1 MKPTEGREAAYVV
14 SHVKDNSRITNILD
28 YAGLFACVTPWGP
41 RAKDDSDTLVY
52 APVLIQDTDTLDRV
66 FGDPRIDPEKYRD
79 LYAVRE
85 IVKAGFSVYI
95 AKVPSGDPASFAL
108 LLGDASDHSTVT
120 EEMRTDKSGVLDI
133 PGICDI
139 PELTGGIGIPALGF
153 GMPFK
158 VTDTA
163 AKYMLDPKDPNN
175 NVVEMKEKGEFGN
188 SLFVKLSR
196 ETITEERVE
205 VGKIYTVHI
214 GKDTVGQV
222 KEIDYLA
229 SSGDSIENA
238 FAGNAVVSGKFDKSK
253 SEEDLLKA
261 FNEWKH
267 MEGGRGVYHGAWKIS
282 TISDLR
288 TVYGVEKDTPEKD
301 SPLYK
306 IVTFW
311 LVTAKAGDFI
321 LTPFN
326 APDPDAD
333 PDADPDVDP
342 NKDLAR
348 LIPTLT
354 SYGASEGSVIAI
366 DTPDVDWYTG
376 IIKDTV
382 EDNKY
387 TVLMHGSD
395 AIATSVPQGTF
406 GTYPSSAKIVGTE
419 DPFGMNIAVAMAIY
433 STANALT
440 KEERS
445 ADMLGR
451 FLPDMVPY
459 TSTGGDV
466 PFKKD
471 VFEEAKRRKKITFEA
486 LESGDIRLCIANSP
500 VPCTCLVEGVD
511 YTVSTEVKE
520 GKAYTRIMVPMKLDS
535 EGNTIPY
542 EDGFPV
548 TVKHTKS
555 TDPYAE
561 AVSSIT
567 DKLYLKTDLVQLKPK
582 SLKLYAM
589 DVKLYESYDKAAP
602 DKGII
607 KEARFSL
614 PENLTNGSF
623 ISSLNSVLGSYLTF
637 TLMEP
642 YKEEGF
648 DIVKSLR
655 DLVKEGKNCSQPVV
669 LSEGRFNVS
678 VNNYQTALNEF
689 IDPRYSGCF
698 ISELSAMVTKEDG
711 KIDHLKENA
720 DESERRAL
728 HYLIKM
734 IAADRKDLTCVFTT
748 PHGLSLDQACNW
760 VNSLGEYSDLWE
772 YGSEGATSYAD
783 QSFYCEMYWDWINVT
798 CQKLNNGVPSKTVVV
813 PMSPAYQVIMKGLA
827 SYRVRGTFYP
837 VAGEQGGVLG
847 DEVRVTRNP
856 SQKFERDK
864 LINYHINPIYDLG
877 VQGIQIYGNETL
889 NPVYS
894 DLSAAH
900 IARTLIYIR
909 SRVDR
914 YTNTQVF
921 SLNDLSLWQR
931 WKQYVSSMILAPL
944 ASLGGLAAY
953 NVKMGFDTTKA
964 ELIAQRK
971 INGVIEL
978 QFVPDAEIYTVEFV
992 VNSSANTVE
1001 SSIT

>member
-41 RAKDDSDTLVY
+41 KAKEDSDTLVY
-52 APVLIQDTDTLDRV
+52 APVLIQDTDTLDRT

-120 EEMRTDKSGVLDI
+120 EEMRTDKQGVLDI

-139 PELTGGIGIPALGF
+139 PELTGGRGIPALGF
-153 GMPFK
+153 GMTFK
-158 VTDTA
+158 EEDSS
-163 AKYMLDPKDPNN
+163 AKYTLDTKDPNN
-175 NVVEMKEKGEFGN
+175 NVVEMKEKGAFGN
-188 SLFVKLSR
+188 SLFVKLSL
-196 ETITEERVE
+196 ETITEEEVE

-214 GKDTVGQV
+214 GKGSSVDQV

-238 FAGNAVVSGKFDKSK
+238 FAGNAVVSGTFDKSEK
-253 SEEDLLKA
+253 DLLTA
-261 FNEWKH
+261 FSEWKQ
-267 MEGGRGVYHGAWKIS
+267 MEGGQGVYHGAWRIS
-282 TISDLR
+282 TILDLR
-288 TVYGVEKDTPEKD
+288 TVYGVEEKG
-301 SPLYK
+301 SPLYE

-311 LVTAKAGDFI
+311 LDTAEAGDFI
-321 LTPFN
+321 LIPFN
-326 APDPDAD
+326 SATEPDE
-333 PDADPDVDP
+333 
-342 NKDLAR
+342 DLAR
-348 LIPTLT
+348 LIPKLT
-354 SYGASEGSVIAI
+354 SYGASEGSVIAV
-366 DTPDVDWYTG
+366 DTRDVDWFSKSTD
-376 IIKDTV
+376 IKEAV

-387 TVLMHGSD
+387 KVLMHGSD
-395 AIATSVPQGTF
+395 VIATSVPNGTY
-406 GTYPSSAKIVGTE
+406 GTYPSSVKIVSTGTW
-419 DPFGMNIAVAMAIY
+419 FGMNIAVAMAIY

-451 FLPDMVPY
+451 FLPDMVPCKLD
-459 TSTGGDV
+459 GGDV
-466 PFKKD
+466 PFTDANFKG
-471 VFEEAKRRKKITFEA
+471 AKEKGKITFEA
-486 LESGDIRLCIANSP
+486 LGSGDTRLCIANSP

-520 GKAYTRIMVPMKLDS
+520 GKTYTRITIPMKLDP
-535 EGNTIPY
+535 EGNSIPY
-542 EDGFPV
+542 EGGFPV

-582 SLKLYAM
+582 ALKLYAM

-655 DLVKEGKNCSQPVV
+655 DLVVNGKNCSQPVE
-669 LSEGRFNVS
+669 LSEGHFNVT
-678 VNNYQTALNEF
+678 VKDYQTALNEF
-689 IDPRYSGCF
+689 IDPKYSGCF
-698 ISELSAMVTKEDG
+698 ISELSAMVTNKDG
-711 KIDHLKENA
+711 KIDHLSEDSN
-720 DESERRAL
+720 ESERRAL

-748 PHGLSLDQACNW
+748 PWGLSLDQACNW

-877 VQGIQIYGNETL
+877 VQGVQIYGNETL

-1001 SSIT
+1001 SNIT

>member
-14 SHVKDNSRITNILD
+14 SHVKDNSRITNTLD

-41 RAKDDSDTLVY
+41 KAKEDSDTLVF
-52 APVLIQDTDTLDRV
+52 APVLIQDTDALDRT

-85 IVKAGFSVYI
+85 IVKAGFSVYV

-120 EEMRTDKSGVLDI
+120 EEMRTDEHGVIDI

-139 PELTGGIGIPALGF
+139 PELTGGRGIPALGF
-153 GMPFK
+153 GMPFADK
-158 VTDTA
+158 DTA
-163 AKYMLDPKDPNN
+163 AEYKLYPKDPEDQ
-175 NVVEMKEKGEFGN
+175 NVVKMKKKGAFGN
-188 SLFVKLSR
+188 TLFVKLSS
-196 ETITEERVE
+196 ETITEEEVE

-214 GKDTVGQV
+214 GKGSGDHV

-229 SSGDSIENA
+229 SSGDSIESA
-238 FAGNAVVSGKFDKSK
+238 FEGNAVVSGKFDKTK
-253 SEEDLLKA
+253 SEKDLLKE
-261 FNEWKH
+261 FNEWKQ
-267 MEGGRGVYHGAWKIS
+267 MEGGSGVYHGAWRIS
-282 TISDLR
+282 TILDLR
-288 TVYGVEKDTPEKD
+288 TVYDVEKDN
-301 SPLYK
+301 PLYE

-311 LVTAKAGDFI
+311 RDTAKAGDFVLI
-321 LTPFN
+321 PFDTLN
-326 APDPDAD
+326 
-333 PDADPDVDP
+333 P
-342 NKDLAR
+342 NEDLAR
-348 LIPTLT
+348 LIPTIT
-354 SYGASEGSVIAI
+354 SYGASEGSVIAV
-366 DTPDVDWYTG
+366 DTTDVDWFSEG
-376 IIKDTV
+376 IKKV
-382 EDNKY
+382 VKDNKY
-387 TVLMHGSD
+387 VVLMHGSD
-395 AIATSVPQGTF
+395 SITTDVPS
-406 GTYPSSAKIVGTE
+406 GTYPSNVKIDST
-419 DPFGMNIAVAMAIY
+419 DTRFGMNIAVAMAIY

-451 FLPDMVPY
+451 FIPDMVPC
-459 TSTGGDV
+459 TSDGVAV
-466 PFKKD
+466 PFTD
-471 VFEEAKRRKKITFEA
+471 SSFEGAKEKGRITFGA
-486 LESGDIRLCIANSP
+486 LGSGDTRLCIANSP

-520 GKAYTRIMVPMKLDS
+520 GKTHTRITIPMKLDA
-535 EGNTIPY
+535 EGNPIPY
-542 EDGFPV
+542 EGGFPV
-548 TVKHTKS
+548 TVKHTKA

-567 DKLYLKTDLVQLKPK
+567 DKLYLKTNLVQLKPK
-582 SLKLYAM
+582 ALKLYAM

-648 DIVKSLR
+648 EIVRKLR
-655 DLVKEGKNCSQPVV
+655 DLVTEGKNCSQPVE
-669 LSEGRFNVS
+669 LSEGHFNVT
-678 VNNYQTALNEF
+678 VNDYQTALNEF

-698 ISELSAMVTKEDG
+698 ISELSAMITREDG
-711 KIDHLKENA
+711 KIDHLSETSN
-720 DESERRAL
+720 ESERRAL

-748 PHGLSLDQACNW
+748 PHGLSLDAACNW

-772 YGSEGATSYAD
+772 YGSSGAVSYTD

>member
-41 RAKDDSDTLVY
+41 KAKEDSDTLVY

-139 PELTGGIGIPALGF
+139 PELTVGSGIPALGF
-153 GMPFK
+153 RMTFAD
-158 VTDTA
+158 TDKS
-163 AKYMLDPKDPNN
+163 AKYALDENN
-175 NVVEMKEKGEFGN
+175 FVEMKEKGEFGN

-196 ETITEERVE
+196 ETITDGEVE
-205 VGKIYTVHI
+205 VGDIYTVHI
-214 GKDTVGQV
+214 GKGSVGQV
-222 KEIDYLA
+222 REIDYLA
-229 SSGDSIENA
+229 SSGDSIKNA
-238 FAGNAVVSGKFDKSK
+238 FDGNAVVSGTFDKSD
-253 SEEDLLKA
+253 EDLLTA
-261 FNEWKH
+261 FNEWKQ
-267 MEGGRGVYHGAWKIS
+267 MEGGFGIYHGAWRISKIE
-282 TISDLR
+282 DLR
-288 TVYGVEKDTPEKD
+288 TVYGVEKDTP
-301 SPLYK
+301 LYE
-306 IVTFW
+306 IVMFW
-311 LVTAKAGDFI
+311 LDTAKAGDFI
-321 LTPFN
+321 LIPF
-326 APDPDAD
+326 DDK
-333 PDADPDVDP
+333 DP
-342 NKDLAR
+342 NKDKDLAH
-348 LIPTLT
+348 LITNLT

-366 DTPDVDWYTG
+366 NTPDVDWFSTD
-376 IIKDTV
+376 IKEVV
-382 EDNKY
+382 ENNKY
-387 TVLMHGSD
+387 KVLMHGSD
-395 AIATSVPQGTF
+395 TIATSVPSGTY
-406 GTYPSSAKIVGTE
+406 GTYPSKVKIVSTE
-419 DPFGMNIAVAMAIY
+419 TRFGMNIAVAMAIY

-451 FLPDMVPY
+451 FIPDMVPCKLD
-459 TSTGGDV
+459 GGDV
-466 PFKKD
+466 PFKQSNFD
-471 VFEEAKRRKKITFEA
+471 GAKEKGKITFKA

-520 GKAYTRIMVPMKLDS
+520 GKTYTRITVPMKLDS
-535 EGNTIPY
+535 EGKPIPY
-542 EDGFPV
+542 EGGFPV
-548 TVKHTKS
+548 TVKHTNA
-555 TDPYAE
+555 TEPYAE

-602 DKGII
+602 DNGII

-642 YKEEGF
+642 YKEEDF
-648 DIVKSLR
+648 DIVSSLR
-655 DLVKEGKNCSQPVV
+655 ALVIEGKNCSQPAE

-678 VNNYQTALNEF
+678 VNDYQTALNEF

-698 ISELSAMVTKEDG
+698 ISELSAMVTNKDG
-711 KIDHLKENA
+711 KIDHLSETT

-748 PHGLSLDQACNW
+748 PWGQSLDKACNW

-772 YGSEGATSYAD
+772 YGSTEAASYAD

-1001 SSIT
+1001 SSIK

>member
-41 RAKDDSDTLVY
+41 KAKEDSDALVF
-52 APVLIQDTDTLDRV
+52 APVLIQDTDALDRT

-95 AKVPSGDPASFAL
+95 AKVPSGDPARFAL

-120 EEMRTDKSGVLDI
+120 EEMRTDEQGVIDI

-139 PELTGGIGIPALGF
+139 PELTGGRGIPALGF
-153 GMPFK
+153 GMTFK
-158 VTDTA
+158 AEDAA
-163 AKYMLDPKDPNN
+163 AKYTLDENN
-175 NVVEMKEKGEFGN
+175 FVEMKEKGEFGN

-196 ETITEERVE
+196 ETITEDRVD

-214 GKDTVGQV
+214 GKGSGDQV

-238 FAGNAVVSGKFDKSK
+238 FLGNAVVSGTLEKSK
-253 SEEDLLKA
+253 SEEELLTA
-261 FNEWKH
+261 FNEWRQ
-267 MEGGRGVYHGAWKIS
+267 MGGGSGIYHGAWRIS

-288 TVYGVEKDTPEKD
+288 TVYGVDEK
-301 SPLYK
+301 SPLYE
-306 IVTFW
+306 IVRFW
-311 LVTAKAGDFI
+311 RDTAKAGDFI
-321 LTPFN
+321 LIPFN
-326 APDPDAD
+326 ESDPDD
-333 PDADPDVDP
+333 
-342 NKDLAR
+342 DLAH
-348 LIPTLT
+348 LIPNLT
-354 SYGASEGSVIAI
+354 SYGASEGSVIAV
-366 DTPDVDWYTG
+366 DTPDVDWFSKSTD
-376 IIKDTV
+376 IKEAV
-382 EDNKY
+382 KDNKY
-387 TVLMHGSD
+387 KVLMHGSD
-395 AIATSVPQGTF
+395 VIATSVPNGTY
-406 GTYPSSAKIVGTE
+406 GTYPSSVKIVST
-419 DPFGMNIAVAMAIY
+419 DTRFDMNIAVAMAIY

-445 ADMLGR
+445 EDMLGR
-451 FLPDMVPY
+451 FLPDMVPCKLN
-459 TSTGGDV
+459 GD
-466 PFKKD
+466 D
-471 VFEEAKRRKKITFEA
+471 VSFTDSHFEEAKRREKITFKA
-486 LESGDIRLCIANSP
+486 LGSGDTRLCIANSP

-520 GKAYTRIMVPMKLDS
+520 GKTHTRITIPMKLDA
-535 EGNTIPY
+535 EGNPIPY
-542 EDGFPV
+542 EGGLPV
-548 TVKHTKS
+548 IVKHTNATK
-555 TDPYAE
+555 PYAE

-582 SLKLYAM
+582 ALNLYAM

-648 DIVKSLR
+648 DIVESLR
-655 DLVKEGKNCSQPVV
+655 DLVIKGKNCSQPVE
-669 LSEGRFNVS
+669 LSEGHFNVS
-678 VNNYQTALNEF
+678 VKNYQTALNEF

-698 ISELSAMVTKEDG
+698 ISELSAMVTNKDG
-711 KIDHLKENA
+711 KIDHLSEDSN
-720 DESERRAL
+720 ESERRAL

-772 YGSEGATSYAD
+772 YGSPGAISYAD

-856 SQKFERDK
+856 SQKFERDR

-921 SLNDLSLWQR
+921 SLNDVSLWQR

>member
-14 SHVKDNSRITNILD
+14 SHVKDNSRITNTLD

-41 RAKDDSDTLVY
+41 KAKEDSDTLVY

-120 EEMRTDKSGVLDI
+120 EEMRTDEHGVIDI

-139 PELTGGIGIPALGF
+139 PELTGGRGIPALGF
-153 GMPFK
+153 GMTFK
-158 VTDTA
+158 AEDAA
-163 AKYMLDPKDPNN
+163 AKYTLAEN
-175 NVVEMKEKGEFGN
+175 NVVEMREKGAYGN
-188 SLFVKLSR
+188 SLFVKLSS
-196 ETITEERVE
+196 ETITEDKVD

-214 GKDTVGQV
+214 GKDSGGQV

-229 SSGDSIENA
+229 SSGDSIANA
-238 FAGNAVVSGKFDKSK
+238 FAGNAVVSWTFDKSK
-253 SEEDLLKA
+253 SEEDLLTA
-261 FNEWKH
+261 FNEWNEWKQ
-267 MEGGRGVYHGAWKIS
+267 MEGGLGVYHGAWRIS
-282 TISDLR
+282 TLADLR
-288 TVYGVEKDTPEKD
+288 DVYGVDDK
-301 SPLYK
+301 SPLYE
-306 IVTFW
+306 IVRFW
-311 LVTAKAGDFI
+311 LDTAKAGYFVLI
-321 LTPFN
+321 PFDD
-326 APDPDAD
+326 AKPDA
-333 PDADPDVDP
+333 
-342 NKDLAR
+342 DLAR

-354 SYGASEGSVIAI
+354 SYGASEGSVIAV
-366 DTPDVDWYTG
+366 DTTDVDWFSKD
-376 IIKDTV
+376 IKEVV
-382 EDNKY
+382 ENNKY
-387 TVLMHGSD
+387 IVLMHGSD
-395 AIATSVPQGTF
+395 AIATSVLNGTY
-406 GTYPSSAKIVGTE
+406 GTYPSSVKIVST
-419 DPFGMNIAVAMAIY
+419 DTRFGMNIAVAMAIY
-433 STANALT
+433 STVNALT

-445 ADMLGR
+445 EDMLGR
-451 FLPDMVPY
+451 FLPDMVPCK
-459 TSTGGDV
+459 SDGGDV

-471 VFEEAKRRKKITFEA
+471 IFEGAKEKGKITFEA
-486 LESGDIRLCIANSP
+486 LGSGDMRLCIANSP

-520 GKAYTRIMVPMKLDS
+520 GKTHTRITIPMKLDA
-535 EGNTIPY
+535 EGKPIPY
-542 EDGFPV
+542 EGGFPV
-548 TVKHTKS
+548 IVKHTNATK
-555 TDPYAE
+555 PYAE

-567 DKLYLKTDLVQLKPK
+567 DKLYLKTNLVQLKPK
-582 SLKLYAM
+582 ALKLYAM

-642 YKEEGF
+642 YKEEGLE
-648 DIVKSLR
+648 IVRELR
-655 DLVKEGKNCSQPVV
+655 DLVIKGKNCSQPVE
-669 LSEGRFNVS
+669 LSEGHFNVT
-678 VNNYQTALNEF
+678 VKDYQTALSEF
-689 IDPRYSGCF
+689 IDPKYSGCF
-698 ISELSAMVTKEDG
+698 ISELSAMVTNKDG
-711 KIDHLKENA
+711 RIDHLSETEG
-720 DESERRAL
+720 ESERRAL

-748 PHGLSLDQACNW
+748 PWGLSLDQACNW
-760 VNSLGEYSDLWE
+760 VNSLSEYSDLWE

-783 QSFYCEMYWDWINVT
+783 QSFYCEMYWDWISVT

-921 SLNDLSLWQR
+921 SLNDVSLWQR

>member
-41 RAKDDSDTLVY
+41 KAKEDSDTLVY
-52 APVLIQDTDTLDRV
+52 APVLVQDTDTLDRV

-120 EEMRTDKSGVLDI
+120 EEMRTDERGVLDI
-133 PGICDI
+133 PYICDL
-139 PELTGGIGIPALGF
+139 PELTGGRGIPALGF
-153 GMPFK
+153 GMSFADM
-158 VTDTA
+158 DTA
-163 AKYMLDPKDPNN
+163 AEYTLDEK
-175 NVVEMKEKGEFGN
+175 NVVKMREKGEYGD
-188 SLFVKLSR
+188 SLYVKLSH
-196 ETITEERVE
+196 ETVIEDGVD

-214 GKDTVGQV
+214 GKGSVGQV

-229 SSGDSIENA
+229 SSGDSIKNA
-238 FAGNAVVSGKFDKSK
+238 FEGNAVVSGTFDKSEK
-253 SEEDLLKA
+253 ELLTA
-261 FNEWKH
+261 FNEWKQ
-267 MEGGRGVYHGAWKIS
+267 MKGGRGIYHGAWRIS

-288 TVYGVEKDTPEKD
+288 TVYSVEKNTPLDE
-301 SPLYK
+301 
-306 IVTFW
+306 IVMFW
-311 LVTAKAGDFI
+311 LDTAKSEDFVLI
-321 LTPFN
+321 PF
-326 APDPDAD
+326 DDK
-333 PDADPDVDP
+333 DP
-342 NKDLAR
+342 NKDLTR
-348 LIPTLT
+348 LIPNLT
-354 SYGASEGSVIAI
+354 SYGASEGSVIAV
-366 DTPDVDWYTG
+366 DTPDVDWFNTTN
-376 IIKDTV
+376 IKDAV
-382 EDNKY
+382 KDNKY
-387 TVLMHGSD
+387 VVLMRGSD
-395 AIATSVPQGTF
+395 AIATSVPQGTY
-406 GTYPSSAKIVGTE
+406 GTYPSSAKIVSTE
-419 DPFGMNIAVAMAIY
+419 TKTPFGMNIAVAMAVY

-451 FLPDMVPY
+451 FLPDMVPCKLN
-459 TSTGGDV
+459 GDDV

-471 VFEEAKRRKKITFEA
+471 IFDGAKEKGKITFKA
-486 LESGDIRLCIANSP
+486 LESGDTRLCIANSP

-520 GKAYTRIMVPMKLDS
+520 GKAYTRITVPMKLDT
-535 EGNTIPY
+535 EGKPIPY
-542 EDGFPV
+542 EGGFPV
-548 TVKHTKS
+548 IVKHTNA
-555 TDPYAE
+555 TEPYAE

-567 DKLYLKTDLVQLKPK
+567 DKLYLKTNLVQLKPK

-648 DIVKSLR
+648 DIVSSLR
-655 DLVKEGKNCSQPVV
+655 ALVIDGKNCSQPVE
-669 LSEGRFNVS
+669 LSEGHFNVS
-678 VNNYQTALNEF
+678 VKDYQTALNEF
-689 IDPRYSGCF
+689 IDPKYSGCF
-698 ISELSAMVTKEDG
+698 ISELSAMVTNKDG
-711 KIDHLKENA
+711 KIDHLSESP

-748 PHGLSLDQACNW
+748 PWGLSLDEACNW

-772 YGSEGATSYAD
+772 YGSSGATSYAD
-783 QSFYCEMYWDWINVT
+783 QSFYCEMYWDWISIA

-877 VQGIQIYGNETL
+877 VQGVQIYGNETL
-889 NPVYS
+889 HPVYS

-978 QFVPDAEIYTVEFV
+978 QFVPDAEVYTVEFV

>member
-41 RAKDDSDTLVY
+41 KAKEDSGTLVY

-120 EEMRTDKSGVLDI
+120 EEMRTDEHGVLDI
-133 PGICDI
+133 PGICAI
-139 PELTGGIGIPALGF
+139 SELTGGIGIPVLGF
-153 GMPFK
+153 GMTFAD
-158 VTDTA
+158 TDKS
-163 AKYMLDPKDPNN
+163 AKYALDENN
-175 NVVEMKEKGEFGN
+175 FVEMREKGEFGE

-196 ETITEERVE
+196 ETITDGRVE
-205 VGKIYTVHI
+205 VGDIYTVHI
-214 GKDTVGQV
+214 GKGSVGQV

-229 SSGDSIENA
+229 SSGDSIVNA
-238 FAGNAVVSGKFDKSK
+238 FDGNAVVSWTSDKSK
-253 SEEDLLKA
+253 SDEDLLTA
-261 FNEWKH
+261 FNEWQH
-267 MEGGRGVYHGAWKIS
+267 MENGSGVYHGAWKIS
-282 TISDLR
+282 TISDLH
-288 TVYGVEKDTPEKD
+288 TVYGVKKDTP
-301 SPLYK
+301 LYE

-311 LVTAKAGDFI
+311 LDTAKAGDFVLI
-321 LTPFN
+321 PF
-326 APDPDAD
+326 DDKGLD
-333 PDADPDVDP
+333 LD
-342 NKDLAR
+342 KDLAR

-366 DTPDVDWYTG
+366 DTPVVDWFSNTD
-376 IIKDTV
+376 IKDAV
-382 EDNKY
+382 QDNKY
-387 TVLMHGSD
+387 KVLMHGSD
-395 AIATSVPQGTF
+395 VIATSVPSGTY
-406 GTYPSSAKIVGTE
+406 GTYPSKVKIVSTE
-419 DPFGMNIAVAMAIY
+419 TRFGMNIAVAMAIY

-451 FLPDMVPY
+451 FIPDMVPCK
-459 TSTGGDV
+459 SDGIDV
-466 PFKKD
+466 PFKQSNFD
-471 VFEEAKRRKKITFEA
+471 GAKEKGKITFKA
-486 LESGDIRLCIANSP
+486 LESGDTRLCIANSP

-520 GKAYTRIMVPMKLDS
+520 GKTYTRITVPMKLDP
-535 EGNTIPY
+535 EGKPI
-542 EDGFPV
+542 PV
-548 TVKHTKS
+548 TVKHTNA
-555 TDPYAE
+555 TEPYAE

-582 SLKLYAM
+582 SLGLYAM

-648 DIVKSLR
+648 DIVSSLR
-655 DLVKEGKNCSQPVV
+655 ALVIAGKNCSQPVE
-669 LSEGRFNVS
+669 LSEGHFNVS
-678 VNNYQTALNEF
+678 VKDYQTALNEF

-698 ISELSAMVTKEDG
+698 ISELSAIVTNKDG
-711 KIDHLKENA
+711 KIDHLTETP

-748 PHGLSLDQACNW
+748 PWGLSLDEACNW

-772 YGSEGATSYAD
+772 YGSSEATSYAD
-783 QSFYCEMYWDWINVT
+783 QSFYCEMYWDWINIT

-877 VQGIQIYGNETL
+877 AQGIQIYGNETL

>member
-1 MKPTEGREAAYVV
+1 M
-14 SHVKDNSRITNILD
+14 
-28 YAGLFACVTPWGP
+28 
-41 RAKDDSDTLVY
+41 
-52 APVLIQDTDTLDRV
+52 Q
-66 FGDPRIDPEKYRD
+66 
-79 LYAVRE
+79 
-85 IVKAGFSVYI
+85 
-95 AKVPSGDPASFAL
+95 
-108 LLGDASDHSTVT
+108 
-120 EEMRTDKSGVLDI
+120 
-133 PGICDI
+133 
-139 PELTGGIGIPALGF
+139 
-153 GMPFK
+153 
-158 VTDTA
+158 
-163 AKYMLDPKDPNN
+163 
-175 NVVEMKEKGEFGN
+175 EKGEFGN
-188 SLFVKLSR
+188 SLFVKLSL
-196 ETITEERVE
+196 ETITEDEVE

-214 GKDTVGQV
+214 GKVSVGQV

-238 FAGNAVVSGKFDKSK
+238 FLGNAVVSGTFDKST
-253 SEEDLLKA
+253 STEDLLMA
-261 FNEWKH
+261 FNEWKKLDL
-267 MEGGRGVYHGAWKIS
+267 GRGVYHGAWKIS
-282 TISDLR
+282 TIADLR
-288 TVYGVEKDTPEKD
+288 NVYDVEKD
-301 SPLYK
+301 SPLPELRELYE
-306 IVTFW
+306 IVMFW
-311 LVTAKAGDFI
+311 LDTAKAGDFVLI
-321 LTPFN
+321 PFN
-326 APDPDAD
+326 SKDPKAD
-333 PDADPDVDP
+333 PND
-342 NKDLAR
+342 DLAR
-348 LIPTLT
+348 LIPKLT

-366 DTPDVDWYTG
+366 DTPDVDWFNTTD
-376 IIKDTV
+376 IKKAV

-387 TVLMHGSD
+387 VVLMHGSD
-395 AIATSVPQGTF
+395 MVATDVLDGTY
-406 GTYPSSAKIVGTE
+406 GTYPSSVKIASTNTL
-419 DPFGMNIAVAMAIY
+419 FGMNIAVAMAIY
-433 STANALT
+433 STDYALT

-451 FLPDMVPY
+451 FLPGMVPCK
-459 TSTGGDV
+459 SNGDDV
-466 PFKKD
+466 PFTDSNFKG
-471 VFEEAKRRKKITFEA
+471 AKEKGKITFEA
-486 LESGDIRLCIANSP
+486 LGSGHTRLCIANSP

-511 YTVSTEVKE
+511 YTVSPEVKE
-520 GKAYTRIMVPMKLDS
+520 GKTYTRITIPMKLDA
-535 EGNTIPY
+535 EGKPIPY
-542 EDGFPV
+542 EGGFPV
-548 TVKHTKS
+548 IVKHTNA
-555 TDPYAE
+555 TEPYAE

-567 DKLYLKTDLVQLKPK
+567 DKLYLKTNLVQLKPK

-589 DVKLYESYDKAAP
+589 DVKLYESYDEAAP

-655 DLVKEGKNCSQPVV
+655 DLVVEGKNCSQPVK
-669 LSEGRFNVS
+669 LSEGQFNVT
-678 VNNYQTALNEF
+678 VNDYQTALSEF
-689 IDPRYSGCF
+689 IDPKYSGCF
-698 ISELSAMVTKEDG
+698 ISELSAMVTREDG
-711 KIDHLKENA
+711 KIDHLSEST

-760 VNSLGEYSDLWE
+760 VNSLGEFSDLWE
-772 YGSEGATSYAD
+772 YGSSGATSYAD
-783 QSFYCEMYWDWINVT
+783 QSFYCEMYWDWINIT

-944 ASLGGLAAY
+944 ASLGGIAAY

>member
-41 RAKDDSDTLVY
+41 RAKEDSDALVY

-120 EEMRTDKSGVLDI
+120 EEMRTDEHGVIDI

-139 PELTGGIGIPALGF
+139 PELTGGRGIPALGF
-153 GMPFK
+153 GMTFLE
-158 VTDTA
+158 TDNT
-163 AKYMLDPKDPNN
+163 AKYKLDKGNDKV
-175 NVVEMKEKGEFGN
+175 NVVEMKEKGAFGN
-188 SLFVKLSR
+188 SLFVKLSL
-196 ETITEERVE
+196 ETITEDSVE

-214 GKDTVGQV
+214 GKDSGGQV

-229 SSGDSIENA
+229 SSGDSIANA
-238 FAGNAVVSGKFDKSK
+238 FAGNAVVSGKFDKSEK
-253 SEEDLLKA
+253 DLLTA
-261 FNEWKH
+261 FSEWKQ
-267 MEGGRGVYHGAWKIS
+267 MEGGSGVYHGAWRIS
-282 TISDLR
+282 TISDLL

-306 IVTFW
+306 IVMFW
-311 LVTAKAGDFI
+311 LDTAKAGDFI
-321 LTPFN
+321 LIPFN
-326 APDPDAD
+326 ESNPDD
-333 PDADPDVDP
+333 
-342 NKDLAR
+342 DLAR
-348 LIPTLT
+348 LIPKLT
-354 SYGASEGSVIAI
+354 SYGASEGSVIAV
-366 DTPDVDWYTG
+366 DTTDVDWFSKD
-376 IIKDTV
+376 IKEVV

-387 TVLMHGSD
+387 VVLMHGSD
-395 AIATSVPQGTF
+395 SIATSVPQGTH
-406 GTYPSSAKIVGTE
+406 GTYPSSAKIVGT
-419 DPFGMNIAVAMAIY
+419 DTPFGMNIAVAMAIY

-445 ADMLGR
+445 EDMLGR
-451 FLPDMVPY
+451 FIPDMVPCK
-459 TSTGGDV
+459 SDGGDV
-466 PFKKD
+466 PFKESH
-471 VFEEAKRRKKITFEA
+471 FEEAKRSEKITFKA

-511 YTVSTEVKE
+511 YMVSTEVKE
-520 GKAYTRIMVPMKLDS
+520 GKTHTRITIPMKLDT
-535 EGNTIPY
+535 EGNPIPY

-548 TVKHTKS
+548 IVKHTNATK
-555 TDPYAE
+555 PYAE

-582 SLKLYAM
+582 ALKLYAM

-648 DIVKSLR
+648 DIVESLR
-655 DLVKEGKNCSQPVV
+655 DLVIEGKNCSQPVV
-669 LSEGRFNVS
+669 LSEGHFNVS
-678 VNNYQTALNEF
+678 VKDYQTALSEF

-698 ISELSAMVTKEDG
+698 ISELSAMVTKKDG
-711 KIDHLKENA
+711 KIDYLSETAN
-720 DESERRAL
+720 ESERRAL

-748 PHGLSLDQACNW
+748 PHGLSLDEACNW
-760 VNSLGEYSDLWE
+760 VNSLDAYSDLWE

-847 DEVRVTRNP
+847 DEVRVIRNP

>member
-41 RAKDDSDTLVY
+41 KAKGDSDTLVY

-108 LLGDASDHSTVT
+108 LLGDASDPSTVT
-120 EEMRTDKSGVLDI
+120 EEMRTDKHGVIDI
-133 PGICDI
+133 QGICDI
-139 PELTGGIGIPALGF
+139 PELTGGRGIPALGF
-153 GMPFK
+153 GMTFDE
-158 VTDTA
+158 TDAA
-163 AKYMLDPKDPNN
+163 AKYMLAEK
-175 NVVEMKEKGEFGN
+175 NVVEMREKGEFGN
-188 SLFVKLSR
+188 SLFVKLSS
-196 ETITEERVE
+196 ETITEDRVD

-214 GKDTVGQV
+214 GKGSGGQV
-222 KEIDYLA
+222 KEIEYLA
-229 SSGDSIENA
+229 SSGDSIASA
-238 FAGNAVVSGKFDKSK
+238 FEGNAVVSGTFDK
-253 SEEDLLKA
+253 SEEDLLKEFNE
-261 FNEWKH
+261 FNEWKQ
-267 MEGGRGVYHGAWKIS
+267 MEGGRGVYHGAWRIS
-282 TISDLR
+282 TISDLSN
-288 TVYGVEKDTPEKD
+288 VYGVDTK
-301 SPLYK
+301 SPLYD

-311 LVTAKAGDFI
+311 MGTAKAGDFVLI
-321 LTPFN
+321 PFN
-326 APDPDAD
+326 ESDPKVDPSAD
-333 PDADPDVDP
+333 PNA
-342 NKDLAR
+342 DLAR

-354 SYGASEGSVIAI
+354 SYGASEGSVIAV
-366 DTPDVDWYTG
+366 DTPDVDWFNNTK
-376 IIKDTV
+376 IEDAVK
-382 EDNKY
+382 DNKY
-387 TVLMHGSD
+387 VVLMHGSD
-395 AIATSVPQGTF
+395 AIATSVPLGTY
-406 GTYPSSAKIVGTE
+406 GTYPSSVKIVSTNTR
-419 DPFGMNIAVAMAIY
+419 FGMNIAVAMAIY

-440 KEERS
+440 KDERS

-451 FLPDMVPY
+451 FLPDMVPC
-459 TSTGGDV
+459 TSDGGDV
-466 PFKKD
+466 PFKQD
-471 VFEEAKRRKKITFEA
+471 HFDGAKEKGKITFEA
-486 LESGDIRLCIANSP
+486 LESGDTRLCIANSP

-520 GKAYTRIMVPMKLDS
+520 GKTHTRITIPMKLDT
-535 EGNTIPY
+535 EGKPIPY
-542 EDGFPV
+542 EGGFPV
-548 TVKHTKS
+548 IVKHTNA
-555 TDPYAE
+555 TEPYAE

-582 SLKLYAM
+582 ALKLYAM

-655 DLVKEGKNCSQPVV
+655 DLVIEGKNCSQPVV
-669 LSEGRFNVS
+669 LSEGHFNVT
-678 VNNYQTALNEF
+678 VNDYQTALNEF
-689 IDPRYSGCF
+689 IDPKYSGCF
-698 ISELSAMVTKEDG
+698 ISELSAMVTRDG
-711 KIDHLKENA
+711 KLDHLSETAN
-720 DESERRAL
+720 ESERRAL

-748 PHGLSLDQACNW
+748 PHGMSLDQACNW

-783 QSFYCEMYWDWINVT
+783 QSFYCEMYWDWINIT

>member
-41 RAKDDSDTLVY
+41 KAKEDSDTLVY

-85 IVKAGFSVYI
+85 IVKAGFSVYV

-120 EEMRTDKSGVLDI
+120 EEMRTDEHGVIDI

-139 PELTGGIGIPALGF
+139 PELTVDQGIPALGF
-153 GMPFK
+153 GMPFAD
-158 VTDTA
+158 TDKA
-163 AKYMLDPKDPNN
+163 AKYILAEN
-175 NVVEMKEKGEFGN
+175 NVVEMEEKGKFGD
-188 SLFVKLSR
+188 SLFVKLSS
-196 ETITEERVE
+196 ETITEDRVE

-214 GKDTVGQV
+214 GKGSGDQV

-238 FAGNAVVSGKFDKSK
+238 FAGNAVVSGKFDKS
-253 SEEDLLKA
+253 EEDLLTA
-261 FNEWKH
+261 FNEWKQ
-267 MEGGRGVYHGAWKIS
+267 MVGGSGVYHGAWRIS
-282 TISDLR
+282 TLEDLR
-288 TVYGVEKDTPEKD
+288 DVYGVDET
-301 SPLYK
+301 SPLYE
-306 IVTFW
+306 IVMFW
-311 LVTAKAGDFI
+311 LATAKAGDFVLI
-321 LTPFN
+321 PFN
-326 APDPDAD
+326 DK
-333 PDADPDVDP
+333 DP
-342 NKDLAR
+342 NEDLAH

-354 SYGASEGSVIAI
+354 SYGASEGSVIAV
-366 DTPDVDWYTG
+366 DTTDVDWFSKD
-376 IIKDTV
+376 IKKVV
-382 EDNKY
+382 ENNKY
-387 TVLMHGSD
+387 EVLMHGSD
-395 AIATSVPQGTF
+395 AIATMVPQGTY
-406 GTYPSSAKIVGTE
+406 GTYPSKAKIVGT
-419 DPFGMNIAVAMAIY
+419 DTPFGMNIAVAMAIY

-451 FLPDMVPY
+451 FLPDMVPCK
-459 TSTGGDV
+459 SDGVDV
-466 PFKKD
+466 PFTDSSFKG
-471 VFEEAKRRKKITFEA
+471 AKEKGKITFKA

-520 GKAYTRIMVPMKLDS
+520 GKTHTRITVPLKLDP
-535 EGNTIPY
+535 EGKPIP
-542 EDGFPV
+542 V
-548 TVKHTKS
+548 IVIVKHTNA
-555 TDPYAE
+555 TEPYAE

-567 DKLYLKTDLVQLKPK
+567 DKLYLKTNLVQLKPK
-582 SLKLYAM
+582 ALKLYAM
-589 DVKLYESYDKAAP
+589 DVKLYDSYDEVAP

-648 DIVKSLR
+648 DIVESLR
-655 DLVKEGKNCSQPVV
+655 ALVTDGKNCSQPVE
-669 LSEGRFNVS
+669 LAEGHFNVS
-678 VNNYQTALNEF
+678 VKDYQTALNEF

-698 ISELSAMVTKEDG
+698 ISELSAMITNKDG
-711 KIDHLKENA
+711 KIDHLSENA
-720 DESERRAL
+720 NESERRAL

-748 PHGLSLDQACNW
+748 PCGLSLDKACNW

-772 YGSEGATSYAD
+772 YGSTGAVSYAD

-798 CQKLNNGVPSKTVVV
+798 CKKLNNGVPSQTVVV

-847 DEVRVTRNP
+847 DEVRVIRNP

-921 SLNDLSLWQR
+921 SLNDVSLWQR

>member
-14 SHVKDNSRITNILD
+14 SHVKDNSRITNTLD

-41 RAKDDSDTLVY
+41 KAKEDSDTLVY

-120 EEMRTDKSGVLDI
+120 EEMRTDEHGVIDI

-139 PELTGGIGIPALGF
+139 PELTGGRGIPALGF
-153 GMPFK
+153 GMPFAD
-158 VTDTA
+158 TDKA
-163 AKYMLDPKDPNN
+163 AKYTLDEKNF
-175 NVVEMKEKGEFGN
+175 VEMKEKGAYGN

-196 ETITEERVE
+196 ETITEDKVD

-214 GKDTVGQV
+214 GKDYGGQV

-229 SSGDSIENA
+229 SSGDSIANA
-238 FAGNAVVSGKFDKSK
+238 FAGNAVVSGTFDKSK

-261 FNEWKH
+261 FSEWKQ
-267 MEGGRGVYHGAWKIS
+267 MEGGSGVYHGAWRIS

-288 TVYGVEKDTPEKD
+288 DVYDVDEK
-301 SPLYK
+301 SPLYE
-306 IVTFW
+306 IVMFW
-311 LVTAKAGDFI
+311 LVTAKAGDFVLI
-321 LTPFN
+321 PFDALN
-326 APDPDAD
+326 PDD
-333 PDADPDVDP
+333 
-342 NKDLAR
+342 DLAR
-348 LIPTLT
+348 LIPKLT
-354 SYGASEGSVIAI
+354 SYGASEGSVIAV
-366 DTPDVDWYTG
+366 DTTDVDWYTDF
-376 IIKDTV
+376 IKDAV

-387 TVLMHGSD
+387 EVLMHGSD
-395 AIATSVPQGTF
+395 AITTRVPLGTY
-406 GTYPSSAKIVGTE
+406 GTYPSKAKIVSTGTR
-419 DPFGMNIAVAMAIY
+419 FGMNIAVAMAIY

-445 ADMLGR
+445 EDMLGR
-451 FLPDMVPY
+451 FIPDMVPCD
-459 TSTGGDV
+459 SDGVDV
-466 PFKKD
+466 PFTESSFKG
-471 VFEEAKRRKKITFEA
+471 AKEKGKITFKA
-486 LESGDIRLCIANSP
+486 LESGDTRLCIANSP

-520 GKAYTRIMVPMKLDS
+520 GKTYTRITIPMKLDA
-535 EGNTIPY
+535 EGKPIP
-542 EDGFPV
+542 V
-548 TVKHTKS
+548 IVKHTNA
-555 TDPYAE
+555 TEPYAE

-567 DKLYLKTDLVQLKPK
+567 DKLYLKTNLVQLKPK
-582 SLKLYAM
+582 ALELYAM

-642 YKEEGF
+642 YKEEGLE
-648 DIVKSLR
+648 IVRELR
-655 DLVKEGKNCSQPVV
+655 DLVIKGKNCSQPVE
-669 LSEGRFNVS
+669 LSEGHFNVT
-678 VNNYQTALNEF
+678 VQDYQTALSEF
-689 IDPRYSGCF
+689 IDPKYSGCF
-698 ISELSAMVTKEDG
+698 ISELSAMVTNKDG
-711 KIDHLKENA
+711 KIDHLSETAN
-720 DESERRAL
+720 ESERRAL

-748 PHGLSLDQACNW
+748 PWGLSLDQACNW

-783 QSFYCEMYWDWINVT
+783 QSFYCEMYWDWINIT

-944 ASLGGLAAY
+944 ASLGGIAAY

>member
-14 SHVKDNSRITNILD
+14 SHVKDNSRITNTLD

-41 RAKDDSDTLVY
+41 KAKEDSDTLVY
-52 APVLIQDTDTLDRV
+52 APVLIQDTDTLDRT

-85 IVKAGFSVYI
+85 IVKAGFSVYV

-120 EEMRTDKSGVLDI
+120 EEMRTDENGVIDI

-139 PELTGGIGIPALGF
+139 PELTGGRGIPALGF
-153 GMPFK
+153 GMPFAD
-158 VTDTA
+158 TDTA
-163 AKYMLDPKDPNN
+163 AKYTLDK

-196 ETITEERVE
+196 ETITEDKVD

-214 GKDTVGQV
+214 GKGSGDQV

-229 SSGDSIENA
+229 SSGDSIESA
-238 FAGNAVVSGKFDKSK
+238 FEGNAVVSGTFDKSK
-253 SEEDLLKA
+253 SEEELFTA
-261 FNEWKH
+261 FNEWKQ
-267 MEGGRGVYHGAWKIS
+267 MLGGSGVYHGAWKIS
-282 TISDLR
+282 TITIEDLHN
-288 TVYGVEKDTPEKD
+288 VYGVEKDTPLDE
-301 SPLYK
+301 
-306 IVTFW
+306 IVRFW
-311 LVTAKAGDFI
+311 LDTAKAGDFVLI
-321 LTPFN
+321 PFDGT
-326 APDPDAD
+326 AEPDAD
-333 PDADPDVDP
+333 
-342 NKDLAR
+342 LER
-348 LIPTLT
+348 LIPKLT

-366 DTPDVDWYTG
+366 DTHDVDWFNTTK
-376 IIKDTV
+376 IEEAVK
-382 EDNKY
+382 DNKY
-387 TVLMHGSD
+387 KVLMHGSD
-395 AIATSVPQGTF
+395 ALATSVPNGTY
-406 GTYPSSAKIVGTE
+406 GTYPSSVKIVST
-419 DPFGMNIAVAMAIY
+419 DTRFGMNIAVAMAIY
-433 STANALT
+433 STVNALT
-440 KEERS
+440 KKERS

-451 FLPDMVPY
+451 FLPDMVPCK
-459 TSTGGDV
+459 SDGGDV

-471 VFEEAKRRKKITFEA
+471 SFEDAKRREKITFEA
-486 LESGDIRLCIANSP
+486 LGSGDTRLCIANSP

-520 GKAYTRIMVPMKLDS
+520 GKTHTRITIPMKLDA
-535 EGNTIPY
+535 EGKPIPY
-542 EDGFPV
+542 EEGFPV
-548 TVKHTKS
+548 TVTVKHTNA
-555 TDPYAE
+555 TEPYAE

-567 DKLYLKTDLVQLKPK
+567 DKLYLKTNLVQLKPK
-582 SLKLYAM
+582 ALKLYAM
-589 DVKLYESYDKAAP
+589 DVKLYESYDEVAP

-648 DIVKSLR
+648 DIVSSLR
-655 DLVKEGKNCSQPVV
+655 ALVTEGKNCSQPVE
-669 LSEGRFNVS
+669 LSEGHFNVT
-678 VNNYQTALNEF
+678 VKNYQTALSEF
-689 IDPRYSGCF
+689 IDPKYSGCF
-698 ISELSAMVTKEDG
+698 ISELSAMVTKDG
-711 KIDHLKENA
+711 KIDHLLENT

-748 PHGLSLDQACNW
+748 PWGMSLDQACNW

-944 ASLGGLAAY
+944 ASLGGIAAY

>member
-14 SHVKDNSRITNILD
+14 SHVKDNSRITNTLD

-41 RAKDDSDTLVY
+41 KAKEDSDTLVY
-52 APVLIQDTDTLDRV
+52 APVLIQDTDTLDRT

-120 EEMRTDKSGVLDI
+120 EEMRTDKHGVIDI

-139 PELTGGIGIPALGF
+139 PELTGGRGIPTLGF
-153 GMPFK
+153 GMPF
-158 VTDTA
+158 VDTDAA
-163 AKYMLDPKDPNN
+163 AKYALDTKDPKN
-175 NVVEMKEKGEFGN
+175 NVVEMREKGEFGN

-196 ETITEERVE
+196 ETITEDKVD

-214 GKDTVGQV
+214 GKGSGDQV

-253 SEEDLLKA
+253 SEEELLTE
-261 FNEWKH
+261 FNEWKQ
-267 MEGGRGVYHGAWKIS
+267 MVGGSGVYHGAWKIS

-288 TVYGVEKDTPEKD
+288 NVYGVDPKA
-301 SPLYK
+301 PLYE
-306 IVTFW
+306 IVLFW
-311 LVTAKAGDFI
+311 LNTAEAGDFI
-321 LTPFN
+321 LIPF
-326 APDPDAD
+326 DDKEPDA
-333 PDADPDVDP
+333 
-342 NKDLAR
+342 DLAR
-348 LIPTLT
+348 LIPKLT
-354 SYGASEGSVIAI
+354 SYGASEGSVIAV
-366 DTPDVDWYTG
+366 DTTDVDWFSKD
-376 IIKDTV
+376 IKEVV
-382 EDNKY
+382 ENNKY

-395 AIATSVPQGTF
+395 VIATSVPKGTH
-406 GTYPSSAKIVGTE
+406 GTYPSSVKIVSSDTR
-419 DPFGMNIAVAMAIY
+419 FGMNIAVAMAIY
-433 STANALT
+433 STTNALT

-445 ADMLGR
+445 EDMLGR
-451 FLPDMVPY
+451 FIPDMVPCK
-459 TSTGGDV
+459 SDGGDV
-466 PFKKD
+466 SFTESN
-471 VFEEAKRRKKITFEA
+471 FEEAKRREKITFKA

-500 VPCTCLVEGVD
+500 VSCTCLVEGVD
-511 YTVSTEVKE
+511 YTVSTEVQD
-520 GKAYTRIMVPMKLDS
+520 GKTYTRITVPMKLDP
-535 EGNTIPY
+535 EGKPIPY
-542 EDGFPV
+542 EGGFPV
-548 TVKHTKS
+548 TVKHTNA
-555 TDPYAE
+555 TEPYAE

-589 DVKLYESYDKAAP
+589 DVKLYESYDEVAP

-642 YKEEGF
+642 YKEEDF
-648 DIVKSLR
+648 DIVSSLR
-655 DLVKEGKNCSQPVV
+655 ALVTKGKNCSQPVE
-669 LSEGRFNVS
+669 LSEGHFNVT
-678 VNNYQTALNEF
+678 VKDYQTALNEF
-689 IDPRYSGCF
+689 IDPKYSGCF
-698 ISELSAMVTKEDG
+698 ISELSAMVTNKDG
-711 KIDHLKENA
+711 KIDHLSETEG
-720 DESERRAL
+720 ESERRAL

-748 PHGLSLDQACNW
+748 PHGLSLDEACNW
-760 VNSLGEYSDLWE
+760 VNSLGEFSDLWE

-783 QSFYCEMYWDWINVT
+783 QSFYCEMYWDWINIT

-944 ASLGGLAAY
+944 ASLGGIAAY

>member
-41 RAKDDSDTLVY
+41 KAKEDSDTLVY

-85 IVKAGFSVYI
+85 IVKAGFSVYV

-120 EEMRTDKSGVLDI
+120 EEMRTDEYGVIDI

-153 GMPFK
+153 GMVFAD
-158 VTDTA
+158 TDKA
-163 AKYMLDPKDPNN
+163 AKYKLDEK
-175 NVVEMKEKGEFGN
+175 NVVEMQEKGEFGN
-188 SLFVKLSR
+188 SLFVKLSH
-196 ETITEERVE
+196 ETTTEEEVE
-205 VGKIYTVHI
+205 VGDIYTVHI
-214 GKDTVGQV
+214 GKGSGNQV

-229 SSGDSIENA
+229 SSGDSIESA
-238 FAGNAVVSGKFDKSK
+238 FAGNAVVSGKFDKS
-253 SEEDLLKA
+253 EEDLLTA
-261 FNEWKH
+261 FNEWKQ
-267 MEGGRGVYHGAWKIS
+267 MEGGSGIYHGAWRIS

-288 TVYGVEKDTPEKD
+288 TVYGVVDET
-301 SPLYK
+301 SPLYE
-306 IVTFW
+306 IVRFW
-311 LVTAKAGDFI
+311 LDTAKAGDFVLI
-321 LTPFN
+321 PFDK
-326 APDPDAD
+326 DPDAD
-333 PDADPDVDP
+333 LD
-342 NKDLAR
+342 R

-354 SYGASEGSVIAI
+354 SYGASEGSVIAV
-366 DTPDVDWYTG
+366 DTPDVDWFSKD
-376 IIKDTV
+376 IKKVV

-387 TVLMHGSD
+387 TVLMRGSD
-395 AIATSVPQGTF
+395 VITTSMPQGTR
-406 GTYPSSAKIVGTE
+406 GTYPSSVKIVSTGTK
-419 DPFGMNIAVAMAIY
+419 FGMNIAVAMAIY

-445 ADMLGR
+445 EDMLGR
-451 FLPDMVPY
+451 FLPDMVPC
-459 TSTGGDV
+459 TLNDDGDDV
-466 PFKKD
+466 PFTESH
-471 VFEEAKRRKKITFEA
+471 FEEAKRREKITFKA
-486 LESGDIRLCIANSP
+486 LESGDTRLCIANSP

-520 GKAYTRIMVPMKLDS
+520 GKTHTRITIPMKLDA
-535 EGNTIPY
+535 EGKSIPY
-542 EDGFPV
+542 EVGLPV
-548 TVKHTKS
+548 IVKHTNA
-555 TDPYAE
+555 TEPYAE

-567 DKLYLKTDLVQLKPK
+567 DKLYLKTNLVQLKPK

-589 DVKLYESYDKAAP
+589 DVKLYESYDEVAP

-648 DIVKSLR
+648 DIVESLR
-655 DLVKEGKNCSQPVV
+655 DLVIEGKNCSQPVE
-669 LSEGRFNVS
+669 LSEGHFNVS
-678 VNNYQTALNEF
+678 VKDYQTALNEF

-698 ISELSAMVTKEDG
+698 ISELSAMVTNKDG
-711 KIDHLKENA
+711 KIDHLSETTN
-720 DESERRAL
+720 ESERRAL

-748 PHGLSLDQACNW
+748 PWGMSLDEACNW

-772 YGSEGATSYAD
+772 YGSSGAVSYAD

-798 CQKLNNGVPSKTVVV
+798 CQKLNNGVPSKTVIV

>member
-14 SHVKDNSRITNILD
+14 SHVKDNSRITNTLD

-41 RAKDDSDTLVY
+41 KAKEDSDTLVY
-52 APVLIQDTDTLDRV
+52 APVLIQDTDTLDRT

-95 AKVPSGDPASFAL
+95 AKVPSGDPSSFAL

-120 EEMRTDKSGVLDI
+120 EEMRTDEHGVIDI

-139 PELTGGIGIPALGF
+139 PELTGGRGIPALGF
-153 GMPFK
+153 GMTFK
-158 VTDTA
+158 AEDTA
-163 AKYMLDPKDPNN
+163 AKYTLDKSDDKS
-175 NVVEMKEKGEFGN
+175 NVVEMHEKGAFGN
-188 SLFVKLSR
+188 SLYVKLSR
-196 ETITEERVE
+196 ETITEDKVD

-214 GKDTVGQV
+214 GKGSGVDQV

-229 SSGDSIENA
+229 SSGDSIANA
-238 FAGNAVVSGKFDKSK
+238 FAGNAVVFGTFDK

-261 FNEWKH
+261 FNEWKQ
-267 MEGGRGVYHGAWKIS
+267 MEGGSGVYHGAWRIS
-282 TISDLR
+282 TLADLR
-288 TVYGVEKDTPEKD
+288 DVYGVDDK
-301 SPLYK
+301 SPLYE
-306 IVTFW
+306 IVMFW
-311 LVTAKAGDFI
+311 LVTAEAGDFVLI
-321 LTPFN
+321 PFN
-326 APDPDAD
+326 ESNPDD
-333 PDADPDVDP
+333 
-342 NKDLAR
+342 DLAR
-348 LIPTLT
+348 LIPKLT
-354 SYGASEGSVIAI
+354 SYGASEGSVIAV
-366 DTPDVDWYTG
+366 DTTDVDWFSKD
-376 IIKDTV
+376 IIKDAV
-382 EDNKY
+382 KDNKY
-387 TVLMHGSD
+387 IVLMHGSD
-395 AIATSVPQGTF
+395 AIATNVPLGTY
-406 GTYPSSAKIVGTE
+406 GTYPSRVKIVSSDTR
-419 DPFGMNIAVAMAIY
+419 FGMNVAVAMAIY

-451 FLPDMVPY
+451 FIPDMVPC
-459 TSTGGDV
+459 TSDGIAV
-466 PFKKD
+466 PFTESSFKG
-471 VFEEAKRRKKITFEA
+471 AKENGKITFEA
-486 LESGDIRLCIANSP
+486 LGSGDTRLCIANSP

-520 GKAYTRIMVPMKLDS
+520 GKTYTRITVPMKLDA
-535 EGNTIPY
+535 EGKPIPY
-542 EDGFPV
+542 EGGFPV
-548 TVKHTKS
+548 TVKHTNV
-555 TDPYAE
+555 TEPYAE

-567 DKLYLKTDLVQLKPK
+567 DKLYLKTNLVQLKPK
-582 SLKLYAM
+582 ALELYAM

-648 DIVKSLR
+648 EIVRELR
-655 DLVKEGKNCSQPVV
+655 DLVTKGKNCSQPVE
-669 LSEGRFNVS
+669 LSEGHFNVT
-678 VNNYQTALNEF
+678 VKDYQTALSEF
-689 IDPRYSGCF
+689 IDPKYSGCF
-698 ISELSAMVTKEDG
+698 ISELSAMVTREDG
-711 KIDHLKENA
+711 KIDHLSETEG
-720 DESERRAL
+720 ESERRAL

-748 PHGLSLDQACNW
+748 PWGLSLDQACNW

-772 YGSEGATSYAD
+772 YGSEGATSYAE
-783 QSFYCEMYWDWINVT
+783 QSFYCEMYWDWISVT

>member
-139 PELTGGIGIPALGF
+139 PELTGGSGIPALGF
-153 GMPFK
+153 GMPFAD
-158 VTDTA
+158 TDAA
-163 AKYMLDPKDPNN
+163 AKYTLDPKDPKDPNN
-175 NVVEMKEKGEFGN
+175 NFVEMREKGEFGN

-196 ETITEERVE
+196 ETITEDDVGI
-205 VGKIYTVHI
+205 GKIYTVHI
-214 GKDTVGQV
+214 GKGSVDQV

-229 SSGDSIENA
+229 SSGDSIKNA
-238 FAGNAVVSGKFDKSK
+238 FDGNAVVSLTFDK
-253 SEEDLLKA
+253 SEEDLLTA
-261 FNEWKH
+261 FNEWKQ
-267 MEGGRGVYHGAWKIS
+267 MEGGSGIYHGAWRIS
-282 TISDLR
+282 TIEDLH
-288 TVYGVEKDTPEKD
+288 TVYGVEEDTPEND

-311 LVTAKAGDFI
+311 LATAKAGDFI
-321 LTPFN
+321 LIPFN
-326 APDPDAD
+326 ESDPDD
-333 PDADPDVDP
+333 
-342 NKDLAR
+342 DLAR
-348 LIPTLT
+348 LIPKLT
-354 SYGASEGSVIAI
+354 SYGASEGSVIAV
-366 DTPDVDWYTG
+366 DTADVDWFSTD
-376 IIKDTV
+376 IKEVV

-387 TVLMHGSD
+387 KVLMHGSD
-395 AIATSVPQGTF
+395 TITTSVPNGTY
-406 GTYPSSAKIVGTE
+406 GTYPSSVKIVST
-419 DPFGMNIAVAMAIY
+419 DTQFGMNIAVAMAIY

-445 ADMLGR
+445 EDMLGR

-459 TSTGGDV
+459 TSTGDEV
-466 PFKKD
+466 PFRKD
-471 VFEEAKRRKKITFEA
+471 VFDGAKEKGKITFKA
-486 LESGDIRLCIANSP
+486 LESGHTRLCIANSP

-520 GKAYTRIMVPMKLDS
+520 GKTYTRITVPMKLDS
-535 EGNTIPY
+535 EGNPI
-542 EDGFPV
+542 PV

-655 DLVKEGKNCSQPVV
+655 DLVTDGKNCSQPVV

-678 VNNYQTALNEF
+678 VNDYQTALNEF

-711 KIDHLKENA
+711 KIDHLRENT

-748 PHGLSLDQACNW
+748 PHGLSLDAACNW

-772 YGSEGATSYAD
+772 YGSSGATSYAD

>member
-14 SHVKDNSRITNILD
+14 SHVKDNSRITNTLD

-41 RAKDDSDTLVY
+41 KAKGDSDTLVY
-52 APVLIQDTDTLDRV
+52 APVLIQDTDTLDRT

-120 EEMRTDKSGVLDI
+120 EEMRTDEHGVIDI

-158 VTDTA
+158 AEDTT
-163 AKYMLDPKDPNN
+163 AKYTPAENN
-175 NVVEMKEKGEFGN
+175 FVEMKEKGEFGN
-188 SLFVKLSR
+188 SLFVKLSH
-196 ETITEERVE
+196 ETITEDKVD

-214 GKDTVGQV
+214 GKGSGVDQV

-229 SSGDSIENA
+229 SSGDSIANA
-238 FAGNAVVSGKFDKSK
+238 FAGNAVVSGKFDKS
-253 SEEDLLKA
+253 EEDLLTA
-261 FNEWKH
+261 FNEWRQ
-267 MEGGRGVYHGAWKIS
+267 MGGGSGVYHGAWRIS

-288 TVYGVEKDTPEKD
+288 TVYGVEKDTQLDE
-301 SPLYK
+301 
-306 IVTFW
+306 IVRFW
-311 LVTAKAGDFI
+311 LDTAKAGDFVLI
-321 LTPFN
+321 PFDDK
-326 APDPDAD
+326 DPDA
-333 PDADPDVDP
+333 
-342 NKDLAR
+342 DLAR

-354 SYGASEGSVIAI
+354 SYGASEGSVIAVN
-366 DTPDVDWYTG
+366 TPDVDWFSKD
-376 IIKDTV
+376 IKEVV

-387 TVLMHGSD
+387 IVLMHGSD
-395 AIATSVPQGTF
+395 ALATSVPLGTY
-406 GTYPSSAKIVGTE
+406 GTYPSSAKIVGT
-419 DPFGMNIAVAMAIY
+419 DTPFGMNIAVAMAIY

-445 ADMLGR
+445 EDMLGR
-451 FLPDMVPY
+451 FIPDMVPCK
-459 TSTGGDV
+459 SDGVDV
-466 PFKKD
+466 PFTETN
-471 VFEEAKRRKKITFEA
+471 FEGAKEKGKITFEA
-486 LESGDIRLCIANSP
+486 LESGDTRLCIANSP

-520 GKAYTRIMVPMKLDS
+520 GKTCTRITIPMKLDA
-535 EGNTIPY
+535 EGKPIPY
-542 EDGFPV
+542 EGGFPV
-548 TVKHTKS
+548 TVKHTNV
-555 TDPYAE
+555 TEPYAE

-567 DKLYLKTDLVQLKPK
+567 DKLYLKTNLVQLKPK

-589 DVKLYESYDKAAP
+589 DVKLYESYDKVAP

-623 ISSLNSVLGSYLTF
+623 IASLNSVLGSYLTF

-642 YKEEGF
+642 YKEEGLE
-648 DIVKSLR
+648 IVRELR
-655 DLVKEGKNCSQPVV
+655 KLVVNGKNCSQPVE
-669 LSEGRFNVS
+669 LSEGHFNVT
-678 VNNYQTALNEF
+678 VKDYQTALSEF
-689 IDPRYSGCF
+689 IDPKYSGCF
-698 ISELSAMVTKEDG
+698 ISELSAMVTREDG
-711 KIDHLKENA
+711 KIDHLSETSG
-720 DESERRAL
+720 ESERRAL

-748 PHGLSLDQACNW
+748 PWGQSLDQACNW

-783 QSFYCEMYWDWINVT
+783 QSFYCEMYWDWINIT

-944 ASLGGLAAY
+944 ASLGGIAAY

>member
-14 SHVKDNSRITNILD
+14 SHVKDNSRITNTLD

-41 RAKDDSDTLVY
+41 KAKEDSDTLVY

-85 IVKAGFSVYI
+85 IVKAGFSVYV

-120 EEMRTDKSGVLDI
+120 EEMRTDKNGVIDI

-139 PELTGGIGIPALGF
+139 PELTGGRGIPALGF
-153 GMPFK
+153 GMPFNEK
-158 VTDTA
+158 EDTA
-163 AKYMLDPKDPNN
+163 AKYTLDK

-196 ETITEERVE
+196 ETITEDKVD

-214 GKDTVGQV
+214 GKDSSVDQV

-238 FAGNAVVSGKFDKSK
+238 FAGNAVVSGTFDKSK
-253 SEEDLLKA
+253 SEEELFTA

-267 MEGGRGVYHGAWKIS
+267 LEGGRGVYHGAWKIS
-282 TISDLR
+282 TVPDLR
-288 TVYGVEKDTPEKD
+288 TVYGVDPK
-301 SPLYK
+301 SPLYE

-311 LVTAKAGDFI
+311 MVTAEAGDFI
-321 LTPFN
+321 LIPFDGT
-326 APDPDAD
+326 AEPDD
-333 PDADPDVDP
+333 
-342 NKDLAR
+342 DLAR
-348 LIPTLT
+348 LIPKLT
-354 SYGASEGSVIAI
+354 SYGASEGSVIAV
-366 DTPDVDWYTG
+366 DTTDVDWFSKSTD
-376 IIKDTV
+376 IKDAV
-382 EDNKY
+382 KDNKY
-387 TVLMHGSD
+387 VVLMHGSD
-395 AIATSVPQGTF
+395 ALATSVPNGTY
-406 GTYPSSAKIVGTE
+406 GTYPSNVKIVST
-419 DPFGMNIAVAMAIY
+419 DTRFGMNIAVAMAIY

-440 KEERS
+440 KEDRS

-451 FLPDMVPY
+451 FLPDMVPC
-459 TSTGGDV
+459 TSTGVDV
-466 PFKKD
+466 PFKQSNFD
-471 VFEEAKRRKKITFEA
+471 GAKEKGKITFEA
-486 LESGDIRLCIANSP
+486 LGSGDTRLCIANSP

-520 GKAYTRIMVPMKLDS
+520 GKTHTRITVPMKLDA
-535 EGNTIPY
+535 EGKPIPY
-542 EDGFPV
+542 EGGFPV
-548 TVKHTKS
+548 TVKHTNA
-555 TDPYAE
+555 TEPYAE

-567 DKLYLKTDLVQLKPK
+567 DKLYLKTDLIQLKPK
-582 SLKLYAM
+582 ALELYAM
-589 DVKLYESYDKAAP
+589 DVKLYESYDEVAP

-648 DIVKSLR
+648 DIVSSLR
-655 DLVKEGKNCSQPVV
+655 ALVVNGKNCSQPVE
-669 LSEGRFNVS
+669 LSEGHFKVS
-678 VNNYQTALNEF
+678 VKDYQTALSEF
-689 IDPRYSGCF
+689 IDPKYSGCF
-698 ISELSAMVTKEDG
+698 ISELSAMVTREDG
-711 KIDHLKENA
+711 KIDHLSETGG
-720 DESERRAL
+720 ESERRAL

-748 PHGLSLDQACNW
+748 PWGQSLDEACNW
-760 VNSLGEYSDLWE
+760 VNSLGEFSDLWE
-772 YGSEGATSYAD
+772 YGSSGATSYAD

-798 CQKLNNGVPSKTVVV
+798 CQKFNNGVPSKTVVV

-944 ASLGGLAAY
+944 ASLGGIAAY

>member
-14 SHVKDNSRITNILD
+14 SHVKDNSRITNTLD

-41 RAKDDSDTLVY
+41 KAKEDSDTLVY

-120 EEMRTDKSGVLDI
+120 EEMRTDEHGVIDI

-139 PELTGGIGIPALGF
+139 PELTGGRGIPALGF
-153 GMPFK
+153 GMPFAD
-158 VTDTA
+158 TDKA
-163 AKYMLDPKDPNN
+163 AKYTLDEKNF
-175 NVVEMKEKGEFGN
+175 VEMKEKGAYGN

-196 ETITEERVE
+196 ETITEDKVD

-214 GKDTVGQV
+214 GKDYGGQV

-229 SSGDSIENA
+229 SSGDSIANA
-238 FAGNAVVSGKFDKSK
+238 FAGNAVVSGTFDKSK

-261 FNEWKH
+261 FNEWRQ
-267 MEGGRGVYHGAWKIS
+267 MGGGDGVYHGAWRIS

-288 TVYGVEKDTPEKD
+288 TVYGVEKDTQLDE
-301 SPLYK
+301 
-306 IVTFW
+306 IVMFW
-311 LVTAKAGDFI
+311 LVTAKAGDFVLI
-321 LTPFN
+321 PF
-326 APDPDAD
+326 DGK
-333 PDADPDVDP
+333 DP
-342 NKDLAR
+342 NADLIR

-354 SYGASEGSVIAI
+354 SYGASEGSVIAVDI
-366 DTPDVDWYTG
+366 ADVDWFNNTK
-376 IIKDTV
+376 IEEAVK
-382 EDNKY
+382 DNKY
-387 TVLMHGSD
+387 IVLMHGSD
-395 AIATSVPQGTF
+395 ALATIVPNGTY
-406 GTYPSSAKIVGTE
+406 GTYPSNVKIVSTNTR
-419 DPFGMNIAVAMAIY
+419 FGMNIAVAMAVY

-445 ADMLGR
+445 EDMLGR
-451 FLPDMVPY
+451 FIPDMVPC
-459 TSTGGDV
+459 TSTGDAV
-466 PFKKD
+466 PFTESSFKG
-471 VFEEAKRRKKITFEA
+471 AKENGKITFEA
-486 LESGDIRLCIANSP
+486 LESGDTRLCIANSP
-500 VPCTCLVEGVD
+500 VSCTCLVEGVD

-520 GKAYTRIMVPMKLDS
+520 GKTHTRITVPMKLDA
-535 EGNTIPY
+535 EGKPIPY
-542 EDGFPV
+542 EGGFPV
-548 TVKHTKS
+548 IVKHTNA
-555 TDPYAE
+555 TEPYAE

-567 DKLYLKTDLVQLKPK
+567 DKLYLKTNLVQLKPK
-582 SLKLYAM
+582 ALELYAM

-642 YKEEGF
+642 YKEEGLE
-648 DIVKSLR
+648 IVRELR
-655 DLVKEGKNCSQPVV
+655 DLVIKGKNCSQPVE
-669 LSEGRFNVS
+669 LSEGHFNVT
-678 VNNYQTALNEF
+678 VQDYQTALSEF
-689 IDPRYSGCF
+689 IDPKYSGCF
-698 ISELSAMVTKEDG
+698 ISELSAMVTNKDG
-711 KIDHLKENA
+711 KIDHLSETA

-748 PHGLSLDQACNW
+748 PWGLSLDQACNW

-783 QSFYCEMYWDWINVT
+783 QSFYCEMYWDWINIT

-944 ASLGGLAAY
+944 ASLGGIAAY

>member
-41 RAKDDSDTLVY
+41 KAKGDSDTLVY
-52 APVLIQDTDTLDRV
+52 APILIQDTDTLDRV

-85 IVKAGFSVYI
+85 IVKAGFSVYV

-120 EEMRTDKSGVLDI
+120 EEMRTDKQGVIDI

-153 GMPFK
+153 GMTFAG
-158 VTDTA
+158 TDAA
-163 AKYMLDPKDPNN
+163 AKYTLAEN

-196 ETITEERVE
+196 ETITEEKVE

-214 GKDTVGQV
+214 GKGSGVGQV

-229 SSGDSIENA
+229 SSGDSIKNA
-238 FAGNAVVSGKFDKSK
+238 FAGNAVVSGKFDKS
-253 SEEDLLKA
+253 EEDLLTA
-261 FNEWKH
+261 FNEWKQ
-267 MEGGRGVYHGAWKIS
+267 MDGGVGVYHGAWRIS

-288 TVYGVEKDTPEKD
+288 TVYGVVDET
-301 SPLYK
+301 SPLYE
-306 IVTFW
+306 IVRFW
-311 LVTAKAGDFI
+311 LDTAKAGDFVLI
-321 LTPFN
+321 PFDK
-326 APDPDAD
+326 DPDA
-333 PDADPDVDP
+333 
-342 NKDLAR
+342 DLAR
-348 LIPTLT
+348 LIPNLT
-354 SYGASEGSVIAI
+354 SYGASEGSVIAV
-366 DTPDVDWYTG
+366 DTPDVDWFSKD
-376 IIKDTV
+376 IKEVV
-382 EDNKY
+382 ENNKY
-387 TVLMHGSD
+387 VILMHGSD
-395 AIATSVPQGTF
+395 VIATSVPQGTL
-406 GTYPSSAKIVGTE
+406 GTYPSSVKIVSSDTR
-419 DPFGMNIAVAMAIY
+419 FGMNIAVAMAIY

-445 ADMLGR
+445 EDMLGR
-451 FLPDMVPY
+451 FIPDMVPCK
-459 TSTGGDV
+459 SDGGDV
-466 PFKKD
+466 PFTESH
-471 VFEEAKRRKKITFEA
+471 FEEAKRREKITFKA
-486 LESGDIRLCIANSP
+486 LESGDTRLCIANSP

-520 GKAYTRIMVPMKLDS
+520 GKTHTRITIPMKLDA
-535 EGNTIPY
+535 EGKPIPY
-542 EDGFPV
+542 EGGFPV
-548 TVKHTKS
+548 IVKHTNA
-555 TDPYAE
+555 TEPYAE

-567 DKLYLKTDLVQLKPK
+567 DKLYLKTNLVQLKPK
-582 SLKLYAM
+582 ALKLYAM
-589 DVKLYESYDKAAP
+589 DVKLYESYDEVAP

-637 TLMEP
+637 TLMGP

-648 DIVKSLR
+648 DIVSSLR
-655 DLVKEGKNCSQPVV
+655 ALVVKGKNCSQPVE
-669 LSEGRFNVS
+669 LSEGHFNVS
-678 VNNYQTALNEF
+678 VKDYQTALNEF

-698 ISELSAMVTKEDG
+698 ISELSAMITNKDG
-711 KIDHLKENA
+711 KIDYLSEDAN
-720 DESERRAL
+720 ESERRAL

-748 PHGLSLDQACNW
+748 PHGLSLDEACNW

-772 YGSEGATSYAD
+772 YGSTGAVSYAD

-827 SYRVRGTFYP
+827 SYRVRGAFYP

>member
-14 SHVKDNSRITNILD
+14 SHVKDNSRITNTLD

-41 RAKDDSDTLVY
+41 KAKEDSDTLVY

-120 EEMRTDKSGVLDI
+120 EEMRTDENGVIDI

-139 PELTGGIGIPALGF
+139 PELTGGRGIPALGF
-153 GMPFK
+153 GMPFAD
-158 VTDTA
+158 TDKA
-163 AKYMLDPKDPNN
+163 AKYALDEN
-175 NVVEMKEKGEFGN
+175 NVIEMHEKGEFGN
-188 SLFVKLSR
+188 SLFVKLSH
-196 ETITEERVE
+196 ETITEDKVD

-214 GKDTVGQV
+214 GKDSGGQV

-229 SSGDSIENA
+229 SSGDSIANA
-238 FAGNAVVSGKFDKSK
+238 FAGNVVVSGTFDKSK
-253 SEEDLLKA
+253 SEKDLLTA
-261 FNEWKH
+261 FNEWKQ
-267 MEGGRGVYHGAWKIS
+267 MEGGSGVYHGAWRIS

-288 TVYGVEKDTPEKD
+288 TVYGVENDD
-301 SPLYK
+301 PLDE
-306 IVTFW
+306 IVMFW
-311 LVTAKAGDFI
+311 LDTAKAGDFI
-321 LTPFN
+321 LIPFN
-326 APDPDAD
+326 ESNPDD
-333 PDADPDVDP
+333 
-342 NKDLAR
+342 DLAR
-348 LIPTLT
+348 LIPKLT
-354 SYGASEGSVIAI
+354 SYGASEGSVIAV
-366 DTPDVDWYTG
+366 DTTDVDWFNKTD
-376 IIKDTV
+376 IKEAV

-387 TVLMHGSD
+387 VVLMHGSD
-395 AIATSVPQGTF
+395 AFATSVPKGTL
-406 GTYPSSAKIVGTE
+406 GTYPSSVKIVSTE
-419 DPFGMNIAVAMAIY
+419 TKTPFGMNIAVAMAVY
-433 STANALT
+433 STSNALT

-451 FLPDMVPY
+451 FVPDMVPCK
-459 TSTGGDV
+459 SDGVDV
-466 PFKKD
+466 PFTQSNFEGAKKNN
-471 VFEEAKRRKKITFEA
+471 KITFKA
-486 LESGDIRLCIANSP
+486 LESGDTRLCIANSP
-500 VPCTCLVEGVD
+500 VSCTCLVEGVD

-520 GKAYTRIMVPMKLDS
+520 GKTHTRITVPMKLDA
-535 EGNTIPY
+535 EGKPIPY
-542 EDGFPV
+542 EGGFPV
-548 TVKHTKS
+548 IVKHTNA
-555 TDPYAE
+555 TEPYAE

-567 DKLYLKTDLVQLKPK
+567 DKLYLKTNLVQLKPK
-582 SLKLYAM
+582 ALKLYAM
-589 DVKLYESYDKAAP
+589 DVKLYDSYDEVAP

-648 DIVKSLR
+648 EIVRELR
-655 DLVKEGKNCSQPVV
+655 DLVVNGKNCSQPVE
-669 LSEGRFNVS
+669 LSEGHFNVS
-678 VNNYQTALNEF
+678 VQDYQTALSEF
-689 IDPRYSGCF
+689 IDPKYSGCF
-698 ISELSAMVTKEDG
+698 ISELSAMVTNKDG
-711 KIDHLKENA
+711 KIDHLSETA
-720 DESERRAL
+720 GESERRAL

-783 QSFYCEMYWDWINVT
+783 QSFYCEMYWDWINIT

-944 ASLGGLAAY
+944 ASLGGIAAY

>member
-14 SHVKDNSRITNILD
+14 SHVKDNSRITNTLD

-41 RAKDDSDTLVY
+41 KAKGDSDTLVY

-85 IVKAGFSVYI
+85 IVKAGFSVYV

-120 EEMRTDKSGVLDI
+120 EEMRTDEQGVIDI

-153 GMPFK
+153 GMTF
-158 VTDTA
+158 VDTDAA
-163 AKYMLDPKDPNN
+163 AKYTLAEK

-188 SLFVKLSR
+188 SLFVKLSL
-196 ETITEERVE
+196 ETITEDSVE

-214 GKDTVGQV
+214 GKGSVGQV

-229 SSGDSIENA
+229 SSGDSIANA
-238 FAGNAVVSGKFDKSK
+238 FAGNAVVFGTFDKSK
-253 SEEDLLKA
+253 SEEYLLKE
-261 FNEWKH
+261 FSEWKQ
-267 MEGGRGVYHGAWKIS
+267 MEGGSGVYHGAWRIS
-282 TISDLR
+282 NISDLLN
-288 TVYGVEKDTPEKD
+288 VYGVDEK
-301 SPLYK
+301 SPLYE
-306 IVTFW
+306 IVRFW
-311 LVTAKAGDFI
+311 LDTAKAGDFVLI
-321 LTPFN
+321 PFN
-326 APDPDAD
+326 DKDPDA
-333 PDADPDVDP
+333 
-342 NKDLAR
+342 DLAR

-354 SYGASEGSVIAI
+354 SYGASEGSVIAV
-366 DTPDVDWYTG
+366 DTTDVDWFSED
-376 IIKDTV
+376 IKKVV

-387 TVLMHGSD
+387 VVLMHGSD
-395 AIATSVPQGTF
+395 VIATSVPLGTY
-406 GTYPSSAKIVGTE
+406 GTYPSSVKIVSTE
-419 DPFGMNIAVAMAIY
+419 TKTPFGMNIAVAMAIY

-451 FLPDMVPY
+451 FLPDMVPC
-459 TSTGGDV
+459 TSDGGEVSFTDSH
-466 PFKKD
+466 FKG
-471 VFEEAKRRKKITFEA
+471 AKEKGKITFKA
-486 LESGDIRLCIANSP
+486 LESGDTRLCIANSP

-520 GKAYTRIMVPMKLDS
+520 GKTYTRITIPMKLDA
-535 EGNTIPY
+535 EGKPIPY
-542 EDGFPV
+542 EGGFPV
-548 TVKHTKS
+548 IVKHTNA
-555 TDPYAE
+555 TEPYAE

-567 DKLYLKTDLVQLKPK
+567 DKLYLKTNLVQLKPK
-582 SLKLYAM
+582 ALNLYAM
-589 DVKLYESYDKAAP
+589 DVKLYESYDEVTP

-642 YKEEGF
+642 YKEEDF
-648 DIVKSLR
+648 DIVSSLR
-655 DLVKEGKNCSQPVV
+655 ALVVKGKNCSQPVE
-669 LSEGRFNVS
+669 LSEGHFNVS
-678 VNNYQTALNEF
+678 VNDYQTALNEF

-698 ISELSAMVTKEDG
+698 ISELSAMITNKDG
-711 KIDHLKENA
+711 KIDHLSETAN
-720 DESERRAL
+720 ESERRAL

-748 PHGLSLDQACNW
+748 PWGLSLDAACNW

-772 YGSEGATSYAD
+772 YGSTGAVSYAD

-798 CQKLNNGVPSKTVVV
+798 CQKLNNGVPSQTVVV

>member
-120 EEMRTDKSGVLDI
+120 EEMRTDESGVLDI

-139 PELTGGIGIPALGF
+139 PELTGGRGIPALGF
-153 GMPFK
+153 GMPFAD
-158 VTDTA
+158 TDAA
-163 AKYMLDPKDPNN
+163 AKYTLDPKDPKDPNN
-175 NVVEMKEKGEFGN
+175 NFVEMREKGEFGN

-196 ETITEERVE
+196 ETITEDDVGI
-205 VGKIYTVHI
+205 GKIYTVHI
-214 GKDTVGQV
+214 GKGSVDQV

-229 SSGDSIENA
+229 SSGDSIKNA
-238 FAGNAVVSGKFDKSK
+238 FDGNAVVSLTFDK
-253 SEEDLLKA
+253 SEEDLLTA
-261 FNEWKH
+261 FNEWKQ
-267 MEGGRGVYHGAWKIS
+267 MEGGSGIYHGAWRIS
-282 TISDLR
+282 TIEDLH
-288 TVYGVEKDTPEKD
+288 TVYGVEEDTPEND

-311 LVTAKAGDFI
+311 LATAKAGDFI
-321 LTPFN
+321 LIPFN
-326 APDPDAD
+326 ESDPDD
-333 PDADPDVDP
+333 
-342 NKDLAR
+342 DLAR
-348 LIPTLT
+348 LIPKLT
-354 SYGASEGSVIAI
+354 SYGASEGSVIAV
-366 DTPDVDWYTG
+366 DTADVDWFSTD
-376 IIKDTV
+376 IKEVV

-387 TVLMHGSD
+387 KVLMHGSD
-395 AIATSVPQGTF
+395 TITTSVPNGTY
-406 GTYPSSAKIVGTE
+406 GTYPSSVKIVST
-419 DPFGMNIAVAMAIY
+419 DTQFGMNIAVAMAIY

-445 ADMLGR
+445 EDMLGR

-459 TSTGGDV
+459 TSTGDEV
-466 PFKKD
+466 PFRKD
-471 VFEEAKRRKKITFEA
+471 VFDGAKEKGKITFKA
-486 LESGDIRLCIANSP
+486 LESGHTRLCIANSP

-520 GKAYTRIMVPMKLDS
+520 GKTYTRITVPMKLDS
-535 EGNTIPY
+535 EGNPI
-542 EDGFPV
+542 PV

-655 DLVKEGKNCSQPVV
+655 DLVTDGKNCSQPVV

-678 VNNYQTALNEF
+678 VNDYQTALNEF

-711 KIDHLKENA
+711 KIDHLRENT

-748 PHGLSLDQACNW
+748 PHGLSLDAACNW

-772 YGSEGATSYAD
+772 YGSPGAVSYAD

>member
-14 SHVKDNSRITNILD
+14 SHVKDNSRITNTLD

-41 RAKDDSDTLVY
+41 RAKEDSDTLVY

-85 IVKAGFSVYI
+85 IVKAGFSVYV

-120 EEMRTDKSGVLDI
+120 EEMRTDENGVIDI

-153 GMPFK
+153 GMTFK
-158 VTDTA
+158 AEDTA
-163 AKYMLDPKDPNN
+163 AKYTLAEK

-188 SLFVKLSR
+188 SLFVKLSL
-196 ETITEERVE
+196 ETITEDGVD

-214 GKDTVGQV
+214 GKDSGGQV

-238 FAGNAVVSGKFDKSK
+238 FAGNAVVFGTFDK
-253 SEEDLLKA
+253 SEEDLLTE
-261 FNEWKH
+261 FNEWKQ
-267 MEGGRGVYHGAWKIS
+267 MEGGVGIYHGAWRIS
-282 TISDLR
+282 TISDFH
-288 TVYGVEKDTPEKD
+288 TVYCVEKDTQLDELD
-301 SPLYK
+301 K
-306 IVTFW
+306 IVRFW
-311 LVTAKAGDFI
+311 LDTAEAGDFVLI
-321 LTPFN
+321 PFN
-326 APDPDAD
+326 DKDPDA
-333 PDADPDVDP
+333 
-342 NKDLAR
+342 DLAR
-348 LIPTLT
+348 LIPNLT
-354 SYGASEGSVIAI
+354 SYGASKGSVIAV
-366 DTPDVDWYTG
+366 DTPDVDWFNNTK
-376 IIKDTV
+376 I
-382 EDNKY
+382 EDAVKNNKY
-387 TVLMHGSD
+387 VVLMHGSD
-395 AIATSVPQGTF
+395 VIATSVPNGTY
-406 GTYPSSAKIVGTE
+406 GTYPSSARIVGTE
-419 DPFGMNIAVAMAIY
+419 HWFGMNIAVAMAIY

-440 KEERS
+440 KEARS
-445 ADMLGR
+445 EDMLGR
-451 FLPDMVPY
+451 FLPDMVPC
-459 TSTGGDV
+459 TSGGIEV
-466 PFKKD
+466 SFKD
-471 VFEEAKRRKKITFEA
+471 SHFEEAKRRKKITFKA
-486 LESGDIRLCIANSP
+486 LGSGDTRLCIANSP
-500 VPCTCLVEGVD
+500 VPCTYLVEGVD

-520 GKAYTRIMVPMKLDS
+520 GKTHTRITIPMKLDA
-535 EGNTIPY
+535 EGKPIPY
-542 EDGFPV
+542 EGGLPV
-548 TVKHTKS
+548 IVKHTNA
-555 TDPYAE
+555 TEPYAE

-567 DKLYLKTDLVQLKPK
+567 DKLYLKTNLVQLKPK
-582 SLKLYAM
+582 ALKLYAM
-589 DVKLYESYDKAAP
+589 DVKLYESYDEVAP

-648 DIVKSLR
+648 DIVSSLR
-655 DLVKEGKNCSQPVV
+655 ALVVEGKNCSQPVE
-669 LSEGRFNVS
+669 LSEGHFKVS
-678 VNNYQTALNEF
+678 VNDYQTALNEF

-698 ISELSAMVTKEDG
+698 ISELSAMITKDG
-711 KIDHLKENA
+711 KIDHLSEDAN
-720 DESERRAL
+720 ESERRAL

-748 PHGLSLDQACNW
+748 PHGLSLDEACNW

-772 YGSEGATSYAD
+772 YGSTGAVSYAD

-847 DEVRVTRNP
+847 DEVRVIRNP

>member
-41 RAKDDSDTLVY
+41 KAKEDSDTLVY

-85 IVKAGFSVYI
+85 IVKAGFSVYV

-120 EEMRTDKSGVLDI
+120 EEMRTDEYGVIDI

-153 GMPFK
+153 GMVFAD
-158 VTDTA
+158 TDKA
-163 AKYMLDPKDPNN
+163 AKYKLDEK
-175 NVVEMKEKGEFGN
+175 NVVEIQEKGEFGN
-188 SLFVKLSR
+188 SLFVKLSH
-196 ETITEERVE
+196 ETTTEEEVE
-205 VGKIYTVHI
+205 VGDIYTVHI
-214 GKDTVGQV
+214 GKGSGNQV

-229 SSGDSIENA
+229 SSGDSIESA
-238 FAGNAVVSGKFDKSK
+238 FAGNAVVSGKFDKS
-253 SEEDLLKA
+253 EEDLLTA
-261 FNEWKH
+261 FNEWKQ
-267 MEGGRGVYHGAWKIS
+267 MEGGLGIYHGAWRIS

-288 TVYGVEKDTPEKD
+288 TVYGVVDET
-301 SPLYK
+301 SPLYE
-306 IVTFW
+306 IVRFW
-311 LVTAKAGDFI
+311 LDTAKAGDFVLI
-321 LTPFN
+321 PFDK
-326 APDPDAD
+326 DPDAD
-333 PDADPDVDP
+333 LD
-342 NKDLAR
+342 R

-354 SYGASEGSVIAI
+354 SYGASEGSVIAV
-366 DTPDVDWYTG
+366 DTPDVDWFSKD
-376 IIKDTV
+376 IKKVV

-387 TVLMHGSD
+387 TVLMRGSD
-395 AIATSVPQGTF
+395 VIATSMPQGTR
-406 GTYPSSAKIVGTE
+406 GTYPSSVKIVSTGTK
-419 DPFGMNIAVAMAIY
+419 FGMNIAVAMAIY

-445 ADMLGR
+445 EDMLGR
-451 FLPDMVPY
+451 FLPDMVPCKLNDD
-459 TSTGGDV
+459 GDDV
-466 PFKKD
+466 PFTESH
-471 VFEEAKRRKKITFEA
+471 FEEAKRREKITFKA
-486 LESGDIRLCIANSP
+486 LESGDTRLCIANSP

-520 GKAYTRIMVPMKLDS
+520 GKTHTRITIPMKLDA
-535 EGNTIPY
+535 EGKSIPY
-542 EDGFPV
+542 EVGLPV
-548 TVKHTKS
+548 IVKHTNA
-555 TDPYAE
+555 TEPYAE

-567 DKLYLKTDLVQLKPK
+567 DKLYLKTNLVQLKPK

-589 DVKLYESYDKAAP
+589 DVKLYESYDEVAP

-648 DIVKSLR
+648 DIVESLR
-655 DLVKEGKNCSQPVV
+655 DLVIEGKNCSQPVE
-669 LSEGRFNVS
+669 LSEGHFNVS
-678 VNNYQTALNEF
+678 VKDYQTALNEF

-698 ISELSAMVTKEDG
+698 ISELSAMVTNKDG
-711 KIDHLKENA
+711 KIDHLSETTN
-720 DESERRAL
+720 ESERRAL

-748 PHGLSLDQACNW
+748 PWGMSLDEACNW

-772 YGSEGATSYAD
+772 YGSSGAVSYAD

>member
-41 RAKDDSDTLVY
+41 KAKEDSDTLVY
-52 APVLIQDTDTLDRV
+52 APVLIQDTDALDRV

-85 IVKAGFSVYI
+85 IVKAGFSVYV

-120 EEMRTDKSGVLDI
+120 EEMRTNEHGVIDI

-158 VTDTA
+158 TEDRT
-163 AKYMLDPKDPNN
+163 AKYTLDSKNF
-175 NVVEMKEKGEFGN
+175 VEMKEKGVFGD
-188 SLFVKLSR
+188 SLFVKLSS
-196 ETITEERVE
+196 ETITEEGVD

-214 GKDTVGQV
+214 GKGSVGQV

-229 SSGDSIENA
+229 SSGDSIANA
-238 FAGNAVVSGKFDKSK
+238 FAGNAVVFGTFDKT
-253 SEEDLLKA
+253 SEEILTA
-261 FNEWKH
+261 FNEWKQ
-267 MEGGRGVYHGAWKIS
+267 MEGGFGVYHGAWRIS

-288 TVYGVEKDTPEKD
+288 TVYGVDEL
-301 SPLYK
+301 SSLYG
-306 IVTFW
+306 IVMFW
-311 LVTAKAGDFI
+311 LDTAKAGDFVLI
-321 LTPFN
+321 PF
-326 APDPDAD
+326 DDKAD
-333 PDADPDVDP
+333 PDA
-342 NKDLAR
+342 DLAR

-354 SYGASEGSVIAI
+354 SYGASEGSVIAV
-366 DTPDVDWYTG
+366 DTTDVDWFSEN
-376 IIKDTV
+376 IKKVV

-387 TVLMHGSD
+387 IVLMHGSD
-395 AIATSVPQGTF
+395 TIATSVPQGTF
-406 GTYPSSAKIVGTE
+406 GTYPSGAKIVST
-419 DPFGMNIAVAMAIY
+419 DTQFGMNIAVAMAIY

-445 ADMLGR
+445 EDMLGR
-451 FLPDMVPY
+451 FIPDMVPCK
-459 TSTGGDV
+459 SDGGDV
-466 PFKKD
+466 PFKESSFKG
-471 VFEEAKRRKKITFEA
+471 AKEKGKITFKA
-486 LESGDIRLCIANSP
+486 LESGDTRLCIANSP

-520 GKAYTRIMVPMKLDS
+520 GKTHTRITPMKLDA
-535 EGNTIPY
+535 EGKPIPY
-542 EDGFPV
+542 EGGLPV
-548 TVKHTKS
+548 IVKHTNA
-555 TDPYAE
+555 TEPYAE

-567 DKLYLKTDLVQLKPK
+567 DKLYLKTNLVQLKPK

-589 DVKLYESYDKAAP
+589 DVKLYESYDEVAP

-614 PENLTNGSF
+614 PEKLTNGSF

-642 YKEEGF
+642 YKEEDF
-648 DIVKSLR
+648 DIVSSLR
-655 DLVKEGKNCSQPVV
+655 ALVVNGKNCSQPVE
-669 LSEGRFNVS
+669 LSEGHFNVS
-678 VNNYQTALNEF
+678 VKDYQTALNEF

-698 ISELSAMVTKEDG
+698 ISELSAMVTNKDG
-711 KIDHLKENA
+711 KIDHLSETSN
-720 DESERRAL
+720 ESERRAL

-748 PHGLSLDQACNW
+748 PWGQSLDEACNW

-772 YGSEGATSYAD
+772 YGSTEALSYAD

-889 NPVYS
+889 HPVYS

-921 SLNDLSLWQR
+921 SLNDVSLWQR

>member
-41 RAKDDSDTLVY
+41 KAKEDSDTLVY

-120 EEMRTDKSGVLDI
+120 EEMRTDEHGVIDI

-139 PELTGGIGIPALGF
+139 PELTGGSGIPALGF
-153 GMPFK
+153 GMPFAD
-158 VTDTA
+158 TDAA
-163 AKYMLDPKDPNN
+163 AKYTLDPKDPNN
-175 NVVEMKEKGEFGN
+175 NFVEMREKGVFGN

-196 ETITEERVE
+196 ETITEDDVE

-214 GKDTVGQV
+214 GKGTVGQV

-229 SSGDSIENA
+229 SSGDSIKNA
-238 FAGNAVVSGKFDKSK
+238 FEGNAVVSGTFDKSK
-253 SEEDLLKA
+253 SEDLLTA
-261 FNEWKH
+261 FNEWKQ
-267 MEGGRGVYHGAWKIS
+267 MEGGSGVYHGAWKIS

-288 TVYGVEKDTPEKD
+288 TVYGVEPNT
-301 SPLYK
+301 PLYE
-306 IVTFW
+306 IVMFW
-311 LVTAKAGDFI
+311 LDTAKAGDFI
-321 LTPFN
+321 LIPFN
-326 APDPDAD
+326 ASVPGAD
-333 PDADPDVDP
+333 PGADPSA
-342 NKDLAR
+342 DLAR
-348 LIPTLT
+348 LIPKLT
-354 SYGASEGSVIAI
+354 SYGASEGSVIAV
-366 DTPDVDWYTG
+366 DTADVDWFSTD
-376 IIKDTV
+376 IKEVV

-387 TVLMHGSD
+387 KALMKGSD
-395 AIATSVPQGTF
+395 TIATSVPQGTI
-406 GTYPSSAKIVGTE
+406 GTYPSSVKIVSTE
-419 DPFGMNIAVAMAIY
+419 TRFGMNIAVAMAIY

-451 FLPDMVPY
+451 FIPDTVPCK
-459 TSTGGDV
+459 SDGGDV
-466 PFKKD
+466 PFNSSHFD
-471 VFEEAKRRKKITFEA
+471 GAKEKGKITFKA
-486 LESGDIRLCIANSP
+486 LESGDTRLCIANSP

-520 GKAYTRIMVPMKLDS
+520 GKTYTRITVPMKLDT
-535 EGNTIPY
+535 EGNSIPY

-548 TVKHTKS
+548 TVKHTNA
-555 TDPYAE
+555 TEPYAE

-582 SLKLYAM
+582 SLELYAM
-589 DVKLYESYDKAAP
+589 DVKLYDSYDEAAP

-655 DLVKEGKNCSQPVV
+655 DLVTAGKNCSQPVE
-669 LSEGRFNVS
+669 LSEGHFNVS
-678 VNNYQTALNEF
+678 VKDYQTALNEF

-698 ISELSAMVTKEDG
+698 ISELSAMVTNKDG
-711 KIDHLKENA
+711 KIDHLSETP

-748 PHGLSLDQACNW
+748 PWGLSLDKACNW

-772 YGSEGATSYAD
+772 YGSSGATSYAD
-783 QSFYCEMYWDWINVT
+783 QSFYCEMYWDWINIT

-847 DEVRVTRNP
+847 DEVRVIRNP

-889 NPVYS
+889 HPVYS

-1001 SSIT
+1001 SSIK

>member
-1 MKPTEGREAAYVV
+1 
-14 SHVKDNSRITNILD
+14 
-28 YAGLFACVTPWGP
+28 
-41 RAKDDSDTLVY
+41 
-52 APVLIQDTDTLDRV
+52 
-66 FGDPRIDPEKYRD
+66 
-79 LYAVRE
+79 
-85 IVKAGFSVYI
+85 
-95 AKVPSGDPASFAL
+95 
-108 LLGDASDHSTVT
+108 
-120 EEMRTDKSGVLDI
+120 
-133 PGICDI
+133 
-139 PELTGGIGIPALGF
+139 
-153 GMPFK
+153 
-158 VTDTA
+158 
-163 AKYMLDPKDPNN
+163 
-175 NVVEMKEKGEFGN
+175 
-188 SLFVKLSR
+188 
-196 ETITEERVE
+196 
-205 VGKIYTVHI
+205 
-214 GKDTVGQV
+214 
-222 KEIDYLA
+222 
-229 SSGDSIENA
+229 
-238 FAGNAVVSGKFDKSK
+238 
-253 SEEDLLKA
+253 
-261 FNEWKH
+261 
-267 MEGGRGVYHGAWKIS
+267 
-282 TISDLR
+282 
-288 TVYGVEKDTPEKD
+288 
-301 SPLYK
+301 
-306 IVTFW
+306 
-311 LVTAKAGDFI
+311 
-321 LTPFN
+321 
-326 APDPDAD
+326 
-333 PDADPDVDP
+333 
-342 NKDLAR
+342 
-348 LIPTLT
+348 
-354 SYGASEGSVIAI
+354 
-366 DTPDVDWYTG
+366 
-376 IIKDTV
+376 
-382 EDNKY
+382 
-387 TVLMHGSD
+387 
-395 AIATSVPQGTF
+395 
-406 GTYPSSAKIVGTE
+406 
-419 DPFGMNIAVAMAIY
+419 
-433 STANALT
+433 
-440 KEERS
+440 
-445 ADMLGR
+445 
-451 FLPDMVPY
+451 
-459 TSTGGDV
+459 
-466 PFKKD
+466 
-471 VFEEAKRRKKITFEA
+471 
-486 LESGDIRLCIANSP
+486 
-500 VPCTCLVEGVD
+500 
-511 YTVSTEVKE
+511 
-520 GKAYTRIMVPMKLDS
+520 
-535 EGNTIPY
+535 
-542 EDGFPV
+542 
-548 TVKHTKS
+548 
-555 TDPYAE
+555 
-561 AVSSIT
+561 
-567 DKLYLKTDLVQLKPK
+567 
-582 SLKLYAM
+582 M

-655 DLVKEGKNCSQPVV
+655 DLVTDGKNCSQPVV

-678 VNNYQTALNEF
+678 VNDYQTALNEF

-711 KIDHLKENA
+711 KIDHLRENT

-748 PHGLSLDQACNW
+748 PHGLSLDAACNW

-772 YGSEGATSYAD
+772 YGSPGAVSYAD

>member
-41 RAKDDSDTLVY
+41 KAKKDSDTLVY
-52 APVLIQDTDTLDRV
+52 APVLIQDTDALDRV

-85 IVKAGFSVYI
+85 IVKAGFSVYV

-120 EEMRTDKSGVLDI
+120 EEMRTDKNGVIDI

-139 PELTGGIGIPALGF
+139 PELTGGQGIPALGF
-153 GMPFK
+153 GMAF
-158 VTDTA
+158 VDTDKA
-163 AKYMLDPKDPNN
+163 AKYTLDENN
-175 NVVEMKEKGEFGN
+175 FVEMKEKGAYGN

-196 ETITEERVE
+196 ETITEDSVE
-205 VGKIYTVHI
+205 VGEIYTVHI
-214 GKDTVGQV
+214 GKGSVGQV

-229 SSGDSIENA
+229 SSGDSIANA
-238 FAGNAVVSGKFDKSK
+238 FAGNAVVSGTFDK
-253 SEEDLLKA
+253 SEEDLLTA
-261 FNEWKH
+261 FNEWKQ
-267 MEGGRGVYHGAWKIS
+267 MEGGLGVYHGAWRIS

-288 TVYGVEKDTPEKD
+288 TVYGVEKDTPLDE
-301 SPLYK
+301 
-306 IVTFW
+306 IVRFW
-311 LVTAKAGDFI
+311 LDTAKAGDFVLI
-321 LTPFN
+321 PFN
-326 APDPDAD
+326 DN
-333 PDADPDVDP
+333 DP
-342 NKDLAR
+342 NADLAR

-354 SYGASEGSVIAI
+354 SYGASEGSVIAV
-366 DTPDVDWYTG
+366 DTTDVDWFSTG
-376 IIKDTV
+376 IKEVV

-387 TVLMHGSD
+387 VVLMHGSD
-395 AIATSVPQGTF
+395 VIATSVPNGTR
-406 GTYPSSAKIVGTE
+406 GTYPSSAKIVSTE
-419 DPFGMNIAVAMAIY
+419 TKFGMNIAVAMAIY

-451 FLPDMVPY
+451 FLPDMVPCK
-459 TSTGGDV
+459 SDGGDV
-466 PFKKD
+466 PFTD
-471 VFEEAKRRKKITFEA
+471 SHFEDAKRHKKITFKA
-486 LESGDIRLCIANSP
+486 LESGDTRLCIANSP

-520 GKAYTRIMVPMKLDS
+520 GKTHTRITVPMKLDA
-535 EGNTIPY
+535 EGKPIPY
-542 EDGFPV
+542 EGGFPV
-548 TVKHTKS
+548 IVKHTNA
-555 TDPYAE
+555 TEPYAE

-567 DKLYLKTDLVQLKPK
+567 DKLYLKTNLVQLKPK
-582 SLKLYAM
+582 SLNLYAM
-589 DVKLYESYDKAAP
+589 DVKLYESYDEVAP

-642 YKEEGF
+642 YKEEDF
-648 DIVKSLR
+648 DIVSSLR
-655 DLVKEGKNCSQPVV
+655 ALVTDGKNCSQPVE
-669 LSEGRFNVS
+669 LSEGHFNVS
-678 VNNYQTALNEF
+678 VKDYQTALNEF

-698 ISELSAMVTKEDG
+698 ISELSAMVTNKDG
-711 KIDHLKENA
+711 KIDHLSENA
-720 DESERRAL
+720 NESERRAL

-748 PHGLSLDQACNW
+748 PWGLSLDEACNW

-772 YGSEGATSYAD
+772 YGSSGAVSYAD

-847 DEVRVTRNP
+847 DEVRVIRNP

>member
-41 RAKDDSDTLVY
+41 KAKEDSDTLVF
-52 APVLIQDTDTLDRV
+52 APVLIQDTDALDRT

-85 IVKAGFSVYI
+85 IVKAGFSVYV

-108 LLGDASDHSTVT
+108 LLRDASDHSTVT
-120 EEMRTDKSGVLDI
+120 EEMRTDEHGVIDI

-139 PELTGGIGIPALGF
+139 PELTGGRGIPALGF
-153 GMPFK
+153 GMPFDD
-158 VTDTA
+158 TDKA
-163 AKYMLDPKDPNN
+163 AKYKLDPEDPNN
-175 NVVEMKEKGEFGN
+175 VNVVEMKKKGAFGN
-188 SLFVKLSR
+188 SLYVKLSL
-196 ETITEERVE
+196 ETITEDKVD

-214 GKDTVGQV
+214 GKVSDNQV

-229 SSGDSIENA
+229 SSGDSVKNA
-238 FAGNAVVSGKFDKSK
+238 FAGNAVVSGEFDKSEK
-253 SEEDLLKA
+253 DLLKE
-261 FNEWKH
+261 FSEWKQ
-267 MEGGRGVYHGAWKIS
+267 MEGGSGVYHGAWRIS
-282 TISDLR
+282 TISDSDLR
-288 TVYGVEKDTPEKD
+288 TVYGVERDN
-301 SPLYK
+301 PLYE
-306 IVTFW
+306 IVRFW
-311 LVTAKAGDFI
+311 RETAKAGDFVLI
-321 LTPFN
+321 PFN
-326 APDPDAD
+326 
-333 PDADPDVDP
+333 
-342 NKDLAR
+342 NKDPKEDLAI

-354 SYGASEGSVIAI
+354 SYGASEGSVIAV
-366 DTPDVDWYTG
+366 DTTDVDWFSEG
-376 IIKDTV
+376 IKKVV

-387 TVLMHGSD
+387 KVLMHGSD
-395 AIATSVPQGTF
+395 AIATSVPLGTS
-406 GTYPSSAKIVGTE
+406 GTYPSSAKIVSTGTT
-419 DPFGMNIAVAMAIY
+419 FGMNIAVAMAIY

-451 FLPDMVPY
+451 FLPDMVPCK
-459 TSTGGDV
+459 SDGIAV
-466 PFKKD
+466 PFRKD
-471 VFEEAKRRKKITFEA
+471 IFDGAKEKGKITFEA
-486 LESGDIRLCIANSP
+486 LGSGDTRLCIANSP

-520 GKAYTRIMVPMKLDS
+520 GKTCTRITIPMKLDA
-535 EGNTIPY
+535 EGKPIPY
-542 EDGFPV
+542 EGGFPV
-548 TVKHTKS
+548 IVKHTIA
-555 TDPYAE
+555 TEPYAE

-567 DKLYLKTDLVQLKPK
+567 DKLYLKTNLVQLKPK
-582 SLKLYAM
+582 VLKLYAM
-589 DVKLYESYDKAAP
+589 DVKLYESYDEATP

-642 YKEEGF
+642 YKEEGLE
-648 DIVKSLR
+648 IVRKLR
-655 DLVKEGKNCSQPVV
+655 KLVVNGKNCSQPVE
-669 LSEGRFNVS
+669 LSEGHFNVS
-678 VNNYQTALNEF
+678 VKDYQTALNEF

-698 ISELSAMVTKEDG
+698 ISELSAMITKDG
-711 KIDHLKENA
+711 KIDHLSENSN
-720 DESERRAL
+720 ESERRAL

-748 PHGLSLDQACNW
+748 PHGLSLDAACNW
-760 VNSLGEYSDLWE
+760 VNSLDKYSDLWE
-772 YGSEGATSYAD
+772 YGSSGAVSYTD

>member
-14 SHVKDNSRITNILD
+14 SHVKDNSRITNTLD

-41 RAKDDSDTLVY
+41 KAKEDSDTLVY
-52 APVLIQDTDTLDRV
+52 APVLIQDTDTLDRT

-120 EEMRTDKSGVLDI
+120 EEMRTDEHGVIDI

-153 GMPFK
+153 GMPFAD
-158 VTDTA
+158 TDKA
-163 AKYMLDPKDPNN
+163 AKYTLAENN
-175 NVVEMKEKGEFGN
+175 FVEMKEKGEFGR
-188 SLFVKLSR
+188 SLFVKLSS
-196 ETITEERVE
+196 ETITEDKVD

-214 GKDTVGQV
+214 GKGSGGQV

-229 SSGDSIENA
+229 SSGDSIKNA
-238 FAGNAVVSGKFDKSK
+238 FEGNAVVSGTFDKSA
-253 SEEDLLKA
+253 EDLLTA
-261 FNEWKH
+261 FNEWKQ
-267 MEGGRGVYHGAWKIS
+267 MEGGSGVYHGAWRIS

-288 TVYGVEKDTPEKD
+288 TVYGVDPK
-301 SPLYK
+301 SPLYE
-306 IVTFW
+306 IVMFW
-311 LVTAKAGDFI
+311 LDTAKAGDFI
-321 LTPFN
+321 LIPFN
-326 APDPDAD
+326 DKDPDAD
-333 PDADPDVDP
+333 
-342 NKDLAR
+342 LER

-354 SYGASEGSVIAI
+354 SYGASEGSVIAV
-366 DTPDVDWYTG
+366 DTADVDWFNKTK
-376 IIKDTV
+376 IEEAVK
-382 EDNKY
+382 DNKY
-387 TVLMHGSD
+387 KVLMHGSD
-395 AIATSVPQGTF
+395 ALATSVPNGTY
-406 GTYPSSAKIVGTE
+406 GTYPSSVKIVSTGTW
-419 DPFGMNIAVAMAIY
+419 FGMNIAVAMAIY

-451 FLPDMVPY
+451 FLPDMVPCK
-459 TSTGGDV
+459 SGGVVDV
-466 PFKKD
+466 PFKED
-471 VFEEAKRRKKITFEA
+471 IFEGAKEKGKITFEA
-486 LESGDIRLCIANSP
+486 LGSGDTRLCIANSP

-520 GKAYTRIMVPMKLDS
+520 GKTHTRITVPMKLDT
-535 EGNTIPY
+535 EGN
-542 EDGFPV
+542 EGGFPV

-555 TDPYAE
+555 TEPYAE

-567 DKLYLKTDLVQLKPK
+567 DKLYLKTNLVQLKPK
-582 SLKLYAM
+582 ALELYAM

-642 YKEEGF
+642 YKEEGL
-648 DIVKSLR
+648 DIVSSLR
-655 DLVKEGKNCSQPVV
+655 ALVINGKNCSQPVE
-669 LSEGRFNVS
+669 LSEGHFNVT
-678 VNNYQTALNEF
+678 VKEYQTALSEF
-689 IDPRYSGCF
+689 IDPKYSGCF
-698 ISELSAMVTKEDG
+698 ISELSAMVTKDG
-711 KIDHLKENA
+711 KIDHLSEDSN
-720 DESERRAL
+720 ESERRAL

-748 PHGLSLDQACNW
+748 PHGQSLDEACNW

-772 YGSEGATSYAD
+772 YGSSGATSYAD

-944 ASLGGLAAY
+944 ASLGGIAAY

>member
-41 RAKDDSDTLVY
+41 KAKEDSDTLVY

-85 IVKAGFSVYI
+85 IVKAGFSVYV

-120 EEMRTDKSGVLDI
+120 EEMRTDEHGVIDI

-139 PELTGGIGIPALGF
+139 PELTVDQGIPALGF
-153 GMPFK
+153 GMPFAD
-158 VTDTA
+158 TDKA
-163 AKYMLDPKDPNN
+163 AKYILAEN
-175 NVVEMKEKGEFGN
+175 NVVEMEEKGKFGD
-188 SLFVKLSR
+188 SLFVKLSS
-196 ETITEERVE
+196 ETITEDRVE

-214 GKDTVGQV
+214 GKGSGDQV

-238 FAGNAVVSGKFDKSK
+238 FAGNAVVSGKFDKS
-253 SEEDLLKA
+253 EEDLLTA
-261 FNEWKH
+261 FNEWKQ
-267 MEGGRGVYHGAWKIS
+267 MVGGSGVYHGAWRIS
-282 TISDLR
+282 TLEDLR
-288 TVYGVEKDTPEKD
+288 DVYGVDET
-301 SPLYK
+301 SPLYE
-306 IVTFW
+306 IVMFW
-311 LVTAKAGDFI
+311 LDTAKAGDFVLI
-321 LTPFN
+321 PFN
-326 APDPDAD
+326 DK
-333 PDADPDVDP
+333 DP
-342 NKDLAR
+342 NEDLAH

-354 SYGASEGSVIAI
+354 SYGASEGSVIAV
-366 DTPDVDWYTG
+366 DTTDVDWFSKD
-376 IIKDTV
+376 IKKVVD
-382 EDNKY
+382 DNKY
-387 TVLMHGSD
+387 VVLMHGSD
-395 AIATSVPQGTF
+395 AIATNVPLGTY
-406 GTYPSSAKIVGTE
+406 GTYPSKAKIVGT
-419 DPFGMNIAVAMAIY
+419 DTPFGMNIAVAMAIY

-451 FLPDMVPY
+451 FLPDMVPCK
-459 TSTGGDV
+459 SDGVDV
-466 PFKKD
+466 PFTDSSFKG
-471 VFEEAKRRKKITFEA
+471 AKEKGKITFKA

-520 GKAYTRIMVPMKLDS
+520 GKTHTRITIPLKLDP
-535 EGNTIPY
+535 EGKPIP
-542 EDGFPV
+542 V
-548 TVKHTKS
+548 IVIVKHTNA
-555 TDPYAE
+555 TEPYAE

-567 DKLYLKTDLVQLKPK
+567 DKLYLKTNLVQLKPK
-582 SLKLYAM
+582 ALKLYAM
-589 DVKLYESYDKAAP
+589 DVKLYDSYDEVAP

-642 YKEEGF
+642 YKEEDF
-648 DIVKSLR
+648 DIVSSLR
-655 DLVKEGKNCSQPVV
+655 DLVVEGKNCSQPVE
-669 LSEGRFNVS
+669 LSEGHFNVS
-678 VNNYQTALNEF
+678 VNDYQTALNEF

-698 ISELSAMVTKEDG
+698 ISELSAMITNKDG
-711 KIDHLKENA
+711 KIDHLSENA
-720 DESERRAL
+720 NESERRAL

-748 PHGLSLDQACNW
+748 PCGLSLDEACNW

-772 YGSEGATSYAD
+772 YGSPGAISYAD

-847 DEVRVTRNP
+847 DEVRVIRNP

-921 SLNDLSLWQR
+921 SLNDVSLWQR

>member
-14 SHVKDNSRITNILD
+14 SHVKDNSRITNTLD

-41 RAKDDSDTLVY
+41 KAKGDSDTLVY

-85 IVKAGFSVYI
+85 IVKAGFSVYV

-120 EEMRTDKSGVLDI
+120 EEMRTDEQGVIDI

-153 GMPFK
+153 GMTF
-158 VTDTA
+158 VDTDAA
-163 AKYMLDPKDPNN
+163 AKYTLAEK

-188 SLFVKLSR
+188 SLFVKLSL
-196 ETITEERVE
+196 ETITEDSVE

-214 GKDTVGQV
+214 GKGSVGQV

-229 SSGDSIENA
+229 SSGDSIANA
-238 FAGNAVVSGKFDKSK
+238 FAGNAVVFGTFDKSK
-253 SEEDLLKA
+253 SEEYLLKE
-261 FNEWKH
+261 FSEWKQ
-267 MEGGRGVYHGAWKIS
+267 MEGGSGVYHGAWRIS
-282 TISDLR
+282 NISDLLN
-288 TVYGVEKDTPEKD
+288 VYGVDEK
-301 SPLYK
+301 SPLYE
-306 IVTFW
+306 IVRFW
-311 LVTAKAGDFI
+311 LDTAKAGDFVLI
-321 LTPFN
+321 PFN
-326 APDPDAD
+326 DKDPDA
-333 PDADPDVDP
+333 
-342 NKDLAR
+342 DLAR

-354 SYGASEGSVIAI
+354 SYGASEGSVIAV
-366 DTPDVDWYTG
+366 DTTDVDWFSED
-376 IIKDTV
+376 IKKVV

-387 TVLMHGSD
+387 VVLMHGSD
-395 AIATSVPQGTF
+395 VIATSVPLGTY
-406 GTYPSSAKIVGTE
+406 GTYPSSVKIVSTE
-419 DPFGMNIAVAMAIY
+419 TKTPFGMNIAVAMAIY

-451 FLPDMVPY
+451 FLPDMVPC
-459 TSTGGDV
+459 TSDGGEVSFTDSH
-466 PFKKD
+466 FKG
-471 VFEEAKRRKKITFEA
+471 AKEKGKITFKA
-486 LESGDIRLCIANSP
+486 LESGDTRLCIANSP

-520 GKAYTRIMVPMKLDS
+520 GKTYTRITIPMKLDA
-535 EGNTIPY
+535 EGKPIPY
-542 EDGFPV
+542 EGGFPV

-555 TDPYAE
+555 TEPYAE

-567 DKLYLKTDLVQLKPK
+567 DKLYLKTNLVQLKPK
-582 SLKLYAM
+582 ALKLYAM
-589 DVKLYESYDKAAP
+589 DVKLYESYDEVTP

-642 YKEEGF
+642 YKEEDF
-648 DIVKSLR
+648 DIVSSLR
-655 DLVKEGKNCSQPVV
+655 ALVVKGKNCSQPVE
-669 LSEGRFNVS
+669 LSEGHFNVS
-678 VNNYQTALNEF
+678 VNDYQTALNEF

-698 ISELSAMVTKEDG
+698 ISELSAMITNKDG
-711 KIDHLKENA
+711 KIDHLSETAN
-720 DESERRAL
+720 ESERRAL

-748 PHGLSLDQACNW
+748 PWGLSLDAACNW

-772 YGSEGATSYAD
+772 YGSTGAVSYAD

-798 CQKLNNGVPSKTVVV
+798 CQKLNNGVPSQTVVV

>member
-41 RAKDDSDTLVY
+41 KAKEDSDTLVY

-85 IVKAGFSVYI
+85 IVKAGFSVYV

-108 LLGDASDHSTVT
+108 LLGDASDHSIVT
-120 EEMRTDKSGVLDI
+120 EEMRTDENGVIDI

-139 PELTGGIGIPALGF
+139 PELTGGRGIPALGF

-158 VTDTA
+158 AEDTA
-163 AKYMLDPKDPNN
+163 AKYALDENN
-175 NVVEMKEKGEFGN
+175 AIEMKEKGEFGR
-188 SLFVKLSR
+188 SLFVKLSS
-196 ETITEERVE
+196 ETITEDSVE

-214 GKDTVGQV
+214 GKGSVGQV

-229 SSGDSIENA
+229 SSGDSIANA
-238 FAGNAVVSGKFDKSK
+238 FAGNAVVSGTFDK
-253 SEEDLLKA
+253 SEEDLLTA
-261 FNEWKH
+261 FNEWKQ
-267 MEGGRGVYHGAWKIS
+267 MEGGSGVYHGAWRIS
-282 TISDLR
+282 NIPDLR
-288 TVYGVEKDTPEKD
+288 TVYGVEEDTPLDE
-301 SPLYK
+301 
-306 IVTFW
+306 IVRFW
-311 LVTAKAGDFI
+311 LDTAEAGDFVLI
-321 LTPFN
+321 PF
-326 APDPDAD
+326 DALN
-333 PDADPDVDP
+333 P
-342 NKDLAR
+342 NEDWTH

-354 SYGASEGSVIAI
+354 SYGASEGSVIAVDI
-366 DTPDVDWYTG
+366 DDVDWFNKKG
-376 IIKDTV
+376 IKEVVD
-382 EDNKY
+382 DNKY
-387 TVLMHGSD
+387 EVLMHGSD
-395 AIATSVPQGTF
+395 VIATSVPNGTY
-406 GTYPSSAKIVGTE
+406 GTYPSSAKIVSTGTW
-419 DPFGMNIAVAMAIY
+419 FGMNIAVAMAIY

-445 ADMLGR
+445 EDMLGR
-451 FLPDMVPY
+451 FLPDMVPCK
-459 TSTGGDV
+459 SGGVVDV
-466 PFKKD
+466 PFTEPN
-471 VFEEAKRRKKITFEA
+471 FEEAKRREKITFKA
-486 LESGDIRLCIANSP
+486 LESGDTRLCIANSP

-520 GKAYTRIMVPMKLDS
+520 GKTHTRITIPMKLDP
-535 EGNTIPY
+535 EGKPIPY
-542 EDGFPV
+542 EGGFPV
-548 TVKHTKS
+548 IVKHTNA
-555 TDPYAE
+555 TEPYAE

-589 DVKLYESYDKAAP
+589 DVKLYESYDEVAP

-642 YKEEGF
+642 YKEEDF
-648 DIVKSLR
+648 DIVSSLR
-655 DLVKEGKNCSQPVV
+655 DLVINGKNCSQPVE
-669 LSEGRFNVS
+669 LSEGHFNVS
-678 VNNYQTALNEF
+678 VKDYQTALNEF

-698 ISELSAMVTKEDG
+698 ISELSAMVTNKDG
-711 KIDHLKENA
+711 KIDHLSETAN
-720 DESERRAL
+720 ESERRAL

-748 PHGLSLDQACNW
+748 PWGLSLDKACNW

-772 YGSEGATSYAD
+772 YGSPGAISYAD
-783 QSFYCEMYWDWINVT
+783 QSFYCEMYWDWINIT

-921 SLNDLSLWQR
+921 SLNDVSLWQR

>member
-41 RAKDDSDTLVY
+41 KAKEDSDTLVY
-52 APVLIQDTDTLDRV
+52 APVLIQDTDTLDRT

-95 AKVPSGDPASFAL
+95 AKVPSGDPSSFAL

-139 PELTGGIGIPALGF
+139 PELTEGSGIPALGF

-158 VTDTA
+158 VTDNA
-163 AKYMLDPKDPNN
+163 AKYALDKS

-196 ETITEERVE
+196 ETITEDDVE

-214 GKDTVGQV
+214 GKGSVDQV

-229 SSGDSIENA
+229 SSGDSIKNA
-238 FAGNAVVSGKFDKSK
+238 FEGNAVVSGTFDK
-253 SEEDLLKA
+253 SEEDLLKE
-261 FNEWKH
+261 FNEWKQ
-267 MEGGRGVYHGAWKIS
+267 MKEGSGVYHGAWKIS
-282 TISDLR
+282 TILDLL
-288 TVYGVEKDTPEKD
+288 TVYGVEKDTTEKD

-306 IVTFW
+306 IVMFW
-311 LVTAKAGDFI
+311 LYTAKAGNFI
-321 LTPFN
+321 LIPFN
-326 APDPDAD
+326 ESNPDD
-333 PDADPDVDP
+333 
-342 NKDLAR
+342 DLAR

-382 EDNKY
+382 ENNKY
-387 TVLMHGSD
+387 KVLMHGSD
-395 AIATSVPQGTF
+395 TIATSVPNGTY
-406 GTYPSSAKIVGTE
+406 GTYPSSAKIVGTGTW
-419 DPFGMNIAVAMAIY
+419 FGMNIAVAMAIY

-451 FLPDMVPY
+451 FLPDMVPCK
-459 TSTGGDV
+459 SDGNDV
-466 PFKKD
+466 SFTQAN
-471 VFEEAKRRKKITFEA
+471 FEEAKRRKKITFKA
-486 LESGDIRLCIANSP
+486 LESGDTRLCIANSP

-520 GKAYTRIMVPMKLDS
+520 GKTYTRITVPMKLDP
-535 EGNTIPY
+535 EGKPIPY
-542 EDGFPV
+542 EGGFPV
-548 TVKHTKS
+548 TVKHTNA
-555 TDPYAE
+555 TEPYAE

-589 DVKLYESYDKAAP
+589 DVKLYESYDEVAP

-655 DLVKEGKNCSQPVV
+655 DLVVEGKNCSQPAE

-678 VNNYQTALNEF
+678 VNDYQTALNEF

-698 ISELSAMVTKEDG
+698 ISELSAMVTNKDG
-711 KIDHLKENA
+711 KIDHLLENT

-748 PHGLSLDQACNW
+748 PWGLSLDAACNW

-772 YGSEGATSYAD
+772 YGSPGAVSYAD

>member
-14 SHVKDNSRITNILD
+14 SHVKDNSRITNTLD

-41 RAKDDSDTLVY
+41 KAKEDSDTLVY

-120 EEMRTDKSGVLDI
+120 EEMRTDEQGVIDI

-139 PELTGGIGIPALGF
+139 PELTGGRGIPALGF
-153 GMPFK
+153 GMPFSD
-158 VTDTA
+158 TDAA
-163 AKYMLDPKDPNN
+163 AKYALDEHNF
-175 NVVEMKEKGEFGN
+175 VEMREKGEFGN

-196 ETITEERVE
+196 ETITEDKVD

-214 GKDTVGQV
+214 GKGSVGQV

-229 SSGDSIENA
+229 SSGDSIDNA
-238 FAGNAVVSGKFDKSK
+238 FDGNAVVSGTFKST
-253 SEEDLLKA
+253 STEDLLMA
-261 FNEWKH
+261 FNEWKKLDL
-267 MEGGRGVYHGAWKIS
+267 GRGVYHGAWKIS
-282 TISDLR
+282 TIADLR
-288 TVYGVEKDTPEKD
+288 NVYGVEKD
-301 SPLYK
+301 SPLPELRELYE
-306 IVTFW
+306 IVLFW
-311 LVTAKAGDFI
+311 LDTAKAGDFI
-321 LTPFN
+321 LIPFN
-326 APDPDAD
+326 SK
-333 PDADPDVDP
+333 DP
-342 NKDLAR
+342 NDDLAR
-348 LIPTLT
+348 LIPKLT
-354 SYGASEGSVIAI
+354 SYGASEGSVIAV
-366 DTPDVDWYTG
+366 DTPDVDWFNTTD
-376 IIKDTV
+376 IKKAV

-387 TVLMHGSD
+387 VVLMHGSD
-395 AIATSVPQGTF
+395 TIATSVPSGTY
-406 GTYPSSAKIVGTE
+406 GTYPSRVKIVSTGTR
-419 DPFGMNIAVAMAIY
+419 FGMNVAVVMAIY
-433 STANALT
+433 STVNALT

-451 FLPDMVPY
+451 FIPDMVPC
-459 TSTGGDV
+459 TSTGVDV
-466 PFKKD
+466 PFKQSNFD
-471 VFEEAKRRKKITFEA
+471 GAKEKGKITFEA
-486 LESGDIRLCIANSP
+486 LESGDTRLCIANSP

-520 GKAYTRIMVPMKLDS
+520 GKTHTRITIPMKLDA
-535 EGNTIPY
+535 EGKPIPY
-542 EDGFPV
+542 EGGFPV
-548 TVKHTKS
+548 TVKHTKA
-555 TDPYAE
+555 TEPYAE

-567 DKLYLKTDLVQLKPK
+567 DKLYLKTNLVQLKPK

-589 DVKLYESYDKAAP
+589 DVKLYESYDEVAP

-648 DIVKSLR
+648 DIVESLR
-655 DLVKEGKNCSQPVV
+655 ALVINGKNCSQPVV
-669 LSEGRFNVS
+669 LSEGHFNVT
-678 VNNYQTALNEF
+678 VKEYQTALSEF
-689 IDPRYSGCF
+689 IDPKYSGCF
-698 ISELSAMVTKEDG
+698 ISELSAMVTREDG
-711 KIDHLKENA
+711 KIDHLSETA
-720 DESERRAL
+720 GESERRAL

-748 PHGLSLDQACNW
+748 PWGQSLDQACNW

-944 ASLGGLAAY
+944 ASLGGIAAY